1 MTVMNRGSEW
11 RKWDL
16 HIHTPG
22 TAKNDQYENSDDIWE
37 KYIDALEK
45 SDVTVFGI
53 TDYFSMDNY
62 YKVLQF
68 QAEGRLDG
76 KTLLPNVEMRI
87 TPVTKS
93 GTAINI
99 HAIFDPTLTKEE
111 IEREF
116 FSSLKMKS
124 GDETYCCTRPQLLS
138 FGRKLANDNSYPE
151 KAAIKKAIGEFVVPF
166 DDLHKILSKK
176 FFDNRVIVAL
186 SGKSQDG
193 LSGLLNTDSNTHTL
207 RKQIGRMADVILSS
221 NAKDIAY
228 FLGESKDSKETVIAT
243 YRSLKPCIIG
253 SDAHSLDKVGV
264 FPNDRITWIKA
275 DPTFEGLKQILFE
288 PKERVRISDTMPDFK
303 YDYNI
308 IDHVVLNTA
317 GVWNQTVP
325 FNQNLNTIIGG
336 RSTGKSTLLASVAAK
351 FQEIKNDE
359 NYDFIKGLSDNVHVF
374 WRDGQEADN
383 KEIEYFTQNEIANII
398 SRRDSDKLFLEILTS
413 LPEMREAYEKYKSDE
428 AAKFASI
435 QAKVSLFFEK
445 RRQYKEKYAYV
456 KTLGD
461 KEGIKREIEKLSK
474 ERDSIQ
480 RRLTDKKGLLEKY
493 QIVGKEIS
501 DLRTKETV
509 MRHDLEL
516 LNLLGTSEILT
527 VNPAVSCIGLTEEI
541 SRNIT
546 EEVQRTLA
554 QSNAR
559 IQEFIK
565 SLITK
570 RDNDFKAL
578 ARKIAEKQNDAD
590 YQEGKKIFDENKY
603 LSHVMEQIS
612 SLSKQMLLID
622 KESQMLEKLDKEVK
636 TIASE
641 LLNEHLSYLDMM
653 NYIASVLRIQHDNIT
668 LSAGYELR
676 KNLEE
681 KLNECISLRSASM
694 NALIVNVTFQYQKK
708 TKDCIKEC
716 LADLLN
722 KSLRGEITFKNGY
735 DVQSF
740 ISMILSNNWFSLFY
754 CVDYEGDRL
763 FDMSPGKRSFVVLK
777 LLLDFS
783 DKKCP
788 ILIDQPEDNLDN
800 RAIYNELVKYIR
812 EKKKERQIILVTHN
826 PNIVV
831 GADSEEV
838 IVANQNGK
846 NAPNDKGIKFQYIH
860 GSLEHSMH
868 RNSDES
874 LPILCRCG
882 IREHVCDILEG
893 GENAFRDRE
902 NKYGFFKI

>member
-1 MTVMNRGSEW
+1 MNRGSEW

-22 TAKNDQYENSDDIWE
+22 TAKNDHYGNSDEVWE
-37 KYIDALEK
+37 RYIDALEK

-53 TDYFSMDNY
+53 TDYFSISNY
-62 YKVLQF
+62 IKVKEYQK
-68 QAEGRLDG
+68 QDRLKG
-76 KTLLPNVEMRI
+76 KFLLPNVEMRI
-87 TPVTKS
+87 YPVTDKS
-93 GTAINI
+93 KLINI
-99 HAIFDPTLTKEE
+99 HAIFDPFLDVAD

-116 FSSLKMKS
+116 FRQLQF
-124 GDETYCCTRPQLLS
+124 TYNDASYSCIDNDLAKL
-138 FGRKLANDNSYPE
+138 GRIVENNPNLADDV
-151 KAAIKKAIGEFVVPF
+151 AIKKGIDAFAVSYEALKKVIDKAFFKGHVIIALSNGSKDGVTGILNQEGNMQPLRKEITRMS
-166 DDLHKILSKK
+166 DIILSG
-176 FFDNRVIVAL
+176 NP
-186 SGKSQDG
+186 G
-193 LSGLLNTDSNTHTL
+193 
-207 RKQIGRMADVILSS
+207 DVEYF
-221 NAKDIAY
+221 NGAKTSV
-228 FLGESKDSKETVIAT
+228 EEVVST
-243 YRSLKPCIIG
+243 YGSLKPCIIG

-288 PKERVRISDTMPDFK
+288 PKERVRISDAIPDFK

-317 GVWNQTVP
+317 GVWNQTIP
-325 FNQNLNTIIGG
+325 LNQNLNTIIGG
-336 RSTGKSTLLASVAAK
+336 RSTGKSTLLASMAAK
-351 FQEIKNDE
+351 FQKIKNDE

-374 WRDGQEADN
+374 WRDGLEADN

-398 SRRDSDKLFLEILTS
+398 SRRDSDKLFLEILIS
-413 LPEMREAYEKYKSDE
+413 LPNMREAYEKFKADE

-445 RRQYKEKYAYV
+445 RRQYNEKNAYV

-461 KEGIKREIEKLSK
+461 KEGIKREIEKFAK
-474 ERDSIQ
+474 ERDTIQ
-480 RRLTDKKGLLEKY
+480 RNLTDKKELLERF
-493 QIVGKEIS
+493 QIAAKELA
-501 DLRTKETV
+501 DLRTKEVV
-509 MRHDLEL
+509 MRQDLEI
-516 LNLLGTSEILT
+516 LNLLSSSNLLSI
-527 VNPAVSCIGLTEEI
+527 NPSVSWLGLTEDISQKVSEEI
-541 SRNIT
+541 QK
-546 EEVQRTLA
+546 VLA
-554 QSNAR
+554 QSNSHL
-559 IQEFIK
+559 QDFVK
-565 SLITK
+565 DLISK
-570 RDNDFKAL
+570 EDNAFKAL
-578 ARKIAEKQNDAD
+578 AREINEKQNASD
-590 YQEGKKIFDENKY
+590 YQEGKKIFDENKN

-612 SLSKQMLLID
+612 NLSKQILLIN
-622 KESQMLEKLDKEVK
+622 KESQILEELSKECK
-636 TIASE
+636 TIASD

-653 NYIASVLRIQHDNIT
+653 NSIASVLRIQHDNIT
-668 LSAGYELR
+668 LSAGYEL
-676 KNLEE
+676 KKDLEE

-694 NALIVNVTFQYQKK
+694 NALIVNVIFQYQKK
-708 TKDCIKEC
+708 TKDSIKEC
-716 LADLLN
+716 LKDLLN
-722 KSLRGEITFKNGY
+722 KALRGEITFKNGY

-740 ISMILSNNWFSLFY
+740 ISMILSGNWFSLQY
-754 CVDYEGDRL
+754 SVDYEGDNL
-763 FDMSPGKRSFVVLK
+763 SDMSPGKRSFVVLK

-800 RAIYNELVKYIR
+800 RAIYNELVKYVR

-846 NAPNDKGIKFQYIH
+846 NAPNDRGIKFQYVH
-860 GSLEHSMH
+860 GSLENTSA
-868 RNSDES
+868 RITDDNE
-874 LPILCRCG
+874 PILYRCG

>member
-1 MTVMNRGSEW
+1 
-11 RKWDL
+11 
-16 HIHTPG
+16 
-22 TAKNDQYENSDDIWE
+22 
-37 KYIDALEK
+37 
-45 SDVTVFGI
+45 
-53 TDYFSMDNY
+53 
-62 YKVLQF
+62 
-68 QAEGRLDG
+68 
-76 KTLLPNVEMRI
+76 
-87 TPVTKS
+87 
-93 GTAINI
+93 
-99 HAIFDPTLTKEE
+99 
-111 IEREF
+111 
-116 FSSLKMKS
+116 
-124 GDETYCCTRPQLLS
+124 
-138 FGRKLANDNSYPE
+138 
-151 KAAIKKAIGEFVVPF
+151 
-166 DDLHKILSKK
+166 
-176 FFDNRVIVAL
+176 
-186 SGKSQDG
+186 
-193 LSGLLNTDSNTHTL
+193 
-207 RKQIGRMADVILSS
+207 MADVILSS

-228 FLGESKDSKETVIAT
+228 FLGESKDSKEMVIAT

-303 YDYNI
+303 YDYSI

-317 GVWNQTVP
+317 GVWNQTIP

-359 NYDFIKGLSDNVHVF
+359 DYDFIKGLSDNVHVF

-435 QAKVSLFFEK
+435 QAKVSLYFEK
-445 RRQYKEKYAYV
+445 RRQYKEKNAYV

-461 KEGIKREIEKLSK
+461 LKGIKREIEKLSK

-480 RRLTDKKGLLEKY
+480 CRLTDKKELLEKY
-493 QIVGKEIS
+493 QVVGKELA
-501 DLRTKETV
+501 DLRTKETL
-509 MRHDLEL
+509 MRHDFEQ
-516 LNLLGTSEILT
+516 LNLLATSEFLAT
-527 VNPAVSCIGLTEEI
+527 NPAVSCVGFTEEI
-541 SRNIT
+541 SRNIS

-554 QSNAR
+554 QSNAH

-565 SLITK
+565 TLVAK
-570 RDNDFKAL
+570 VDNECKTL
-578 ARKIAEKQNDAD
+578 ARIIAEKQNAPD
-590 YQEGKKIFDENKY
+590 YQEGKKIFDENKN

-612 SLSKQMLLID
+612 NLSKQILLIN
-622 KESQMLEKLDKEVK
+622 KESQILEELSKECK
-636 TIASE
+636 TIASD

-653 NYIASVLRIQHDNIT
+653 NSIASVLRIQHDNIT
-668 LSAGYELR
+668 LSAGYEL
-676 KNLEE
+676 KKDLEE

-694 NALIVNVTFQYQKK
+694 NALIVYITFQYQKK
-708 TKDCIKEC
+708 TKDSIKEC
-716 LADLLN
+716 LKDLLN
-722 KSLRGEITFKNGY
+722 KALKGEITFKNGY

-740 ISMILSNNWFSLFY
+740 ISMILSSNWFTLQYS
-754 CVDYEGDRL
+754 VDYESDSL

-846 NAPNDKGIKFQYIH
+846 NAPNDKGLKFQYVY
-860 GSLEHSMH
+860 GSLEHSMQ

-874 LPILCRCG
+874 LPILYRCG

-902 NKYGFFKI
+902 YKYGFFKI

>member
-1 MTVMNRGSEW
+1 MNRGSEW

-22 TAKNDQYENSDDIWE
+22 TAKNDHYGNSDEVWE
-37 KYIDALEK
+37 RYIDALEK

-53 TDYFSMDNY
+53 TDYFSISNY
-62 YKVLQF
+62 IKVKEYQK
-68 QAEGRLDG
+68 QDRLKG
-76 KTLLPNVEMRI
+76 KFLLPNVELRI
-87 TPVTKS
+87 YPVTDKS
-93 GTAINI
+93 KLINI
-99 HAIFDPTLTKEE
+99 HAIFDPSLDVED

-116 FSSLKMKS
+116 FRQLQF
-124 GDETYCCTRPQLLS
+124 TYNSASYSCIDNDLAKL
-138 FGRKLANDNSYPE
+138 GRIVENNQNMSDDV
-151 KAAIKKAIGEFVVPF
+151 AIKKGIDAFAVSYEALKDVIDKDFFKGHIIIALSNGSKDGVTGILNQEGNMQPLRKEITRMS
-166 DDLHKILSKK
+166 DIILSGNPGDVEYFSGAKTSVEE
-176 FFDNRVIVAL
+176 VI
-186 SGKSQDG
+186 S
-193 LSGLLNTDSNTHTL
+193 
-207 RKQIGRMADVILSS
+207 
-221 NAKDIAY
+221 
-228 FLGESKDSKETVIAT
+228 T
-243 YRSLKPCIIG
+243 YGSLKPCIIG
-253 SDAHSLDKVGV
+253 SDAHSLDKVGI

-480 RRLTDKKGLLEKY
+480 RRLTDKKELLEKY

-516 LNLLGTSEILT
+516 LNLLGTSEFLT

-570 RDNDFKAL
+570 WDNDFKAL

-708 TKDCIKEC
+708 TKDSIKEC

-763 FDMSPGKRSFVVLK
+763 SDMSPGKRSFVVLK

-846 NAPNDKGIKFQYIH
+846 NAPNDKGIKFQYVH

>member
-1 MTVMNRGSEW
+1 MNRGSEW

-22 TAKNDQYENSDDIWE
+22 TAKNDHYGNSDEVWE
-37 KYIDALEK
+37 RYIDALEK

-53 TDYFSMDNY
+53 TDYFSISNY
-62 YKVLQF
+62 IKVKEYQK
-68 QAEGRLDG
+68 QDRLKG
-76 KTLLPNVEMRI
+76 KFLLPNVEMRI
-87 TPVTKS
+87 YPVTDKS
-93 GTAINI
+93 KLINI
-99 HAIFDPTLTKEE
+99 HAIFDPFLDVAD

-116 FSSLKMKS
+116 FRQLQF
-124 GDETYCCTRPQLLS
+124 TYNDASYSCIDNDLAKL
-138 FGRKLANDNSYPE
+138 GRIVENNPNLADDV
-151 KAAIKKAIGEFVVPF
+151 AIKKGIDAFAVSYEALKKVIDKAFFKGHVIIALSNGSKDGVTGILNQEGNMQPLRKEITRMS
-166 DDLHKILSKK
+166 DIILSGNPSDVEY
-176 FFDNRVIVAL
+176 F
-186 SGKSQDG
+186 SG
-193 LSGLLNTDSNTHTL
+193 
-207 RKQIGRMADVILSS
+207 
-221 NAKDIAY
+221 AKTSV
-228 FLGESKDSKETVIAT
+228 EEVVST
-243 YRSLKPCIIG
+243 YGSLKPCIIG

-288 PKERVRISDTMPDFK
+288 PKERVRISDAMPDFK

-317 GVWNQTVP
+317 GVWNQTIP
-325 FNQNLNTIIGG
+325 LNQNLNTIIGG
-336 RSTGKSTLLASVAAK
+336 RSTGKSTLLASMAAK
-351 FQEIKNDE
+351 FQKIKDDE

-374 WRDGQEADN
+374 WRDGLEADN

-413 LPEMREAYEKYKSDE
+413 LPNIREAYEKFKADE

-445 RRQYKEKYAYV
+445 RRQYNEKNAYV

-461 KEGIKREIEKLSK
+461 KEGIKREIEKFAK
-474 ERDSIQ
+474 ERDTIQ
-480 RRLTDKKGLLEKY
+480 RNLTDKKELLERF
-493 QIVGKEIS
+493 QIAAKELA
-501 DLRTKETV
+501 DLRTKEVV
-509 MRHDLEL
+509 MRQDLEI
-516 LNLLGTSEILT
+516 LNLLSSSNLLSI
-527 VNPAVSCIGLTEEI
+527 NPSVSWLGLTEDISQKVSEEI
-541 SRNIT
+541 QK
-546 EEVQRTLA
+546 VLA
-554 QSNAR
+554 QSNSHL
-559 IQEFIK
+559 QDFVK
-565 SLITK
+565 DLISK
-570 RDNDFKAL
+570 EDNAFKAL
-578 ARKIAEKQNDAD
+578 AREINEKQNASD
-590 YQEGKKIFDENKY
+590 YQEGKKIFDENKN

-612 SLSKQMLLID
+612 NLSKQILLIN
-622 KESQMLEKLDKEVK
+622 KESQILEELSKECK
-636 TIASE
+636 TIASD

-653 NYIASVLRIQHDNIT
+653 NSIASVLRIQHDNIT
-668 LSAGYELR
+668 LSAGYEL
-676 KNLEE
+676 KKDLEE

-694 NALIVNVTFQYQKK
+694 NALIVNVIFQYQKK
-708 TKDCIKEC
+708 TKDSIKEC
-716 LADLLN
+716 LKDLLN
-722 KSLRGEITFKNGY
+722 KALRGEITFKNGY

-740 ISMILSNNWFSLFY
+740 ISMILSGNWFSLQY
-754 CVDYEGDRL
+754 SVDYEGDNL
-763 FDMSPGKRSFVVLK
+763 SDMSPGKRSFVVLK

-800 RAIYNELVKYIR
+800 RAIYNELVKYVR

-846 NAPNDKGIKFQYIH
+846 NAPNDRGIKFQYVH
-860 GSLEHSMH
+860 GSLENTSA
-868 RNSDES
+868 RITDDNE
-874 LPILCRCG
+874 PILYRCG

>member
-1 MTVMNRGSEW
+1 MNRGSEW

-22 TAKNDQYENSDDIWE
+22 TAKNDHYGNSDEVWE
-37 KYIDALEK
+37 QYIDALEK

-53 TDYFSMDNY
+53 TDYFSISNY
-62 YKVLQF
+62 IKVKEYQK
-68 QAEGRLDG
+68 QDRLKG
-76 KTLLPNVEMRI
+76 KFLLPNVEMRI
-87 TPVTKS
+87 YPVTDKS
-93 GTAINI
+93 KLINI
-99 HAIFDPTLTKEE
+99 HAIFDPFLDVAD

-116 FSSLKMKS
+116 FRQLQF
-124 GDETYCCTRPQLLS
+124 TYNEASYSCIDNDLAKL
-138 FGRKLANDNSYPE
+138 GRIVENNSNLADDV
-151 KAAIKKAIGEFVVPF
+151 AIKKGIDAFAVSYETLKKVIDKAFFKGHVIIALSNGSKDGVTGILNQEGNMQPLRKEITRMS
-166 DDLHKILSKK
+166 DIILSGNPGDVEYFSGAKTSVEE
-176 FFDNRVIVAL
+176 VI
-186 SGKSQDG
+186 S
-193 LSGLLNTDSNTHTL
+193 
-207 RKQIGRMADVILSS
+207 
-221 NAKDIAY
+221 
-228 FLGESKDSKETVIAT
+228 T
-243 YRSLKPCIIG
+243 YGSLKPCIIG

-288 PKERVRISDTMPDFK
+288 PKERVRISDAMPDFK

-317 GVWNQTVP
+317 GVWNQTIP
-325 FNQNLNTIIGG
+325 LNQNLNTIIGG
-336 RSTGKSTLLASVAAK
+336 RSTGKSTLLASMAAK
-351 FQEIKNDE
+351 FQKIKNDE

-374 WRDGQEADN
+374 WRDGLEADN

-413 LPEMREAYEKYKSDE
+413 LPNMREAYEKFKADE

-445 RRQYKEKYAYV
+445 RRQYNEKNAYV

-461 KEGIKREIEKLSK
+461 KEGIKREIEKFAK
-474 ERDSIQ
+474 ERDTIQ
-480 RRLTDKKGLLEKY
+480 RNLTDKKELLERF
-493 QIVGKEIS
+493 QIAAKELA
-501 DLRTKETV
+501 DLRTKEVV
-509 MRHDLEL
+509 MRQDLEI
-516 LNLLGTSEILT
+516 LNLLSSSNLLSI
-527 VNPAVSCIGLTEEI
+527 NPSVSWLGLTEDISQKVSEEI
-541 SRNIT
+541 QK
-546 EEVQRTLA
+546 VLA
-554 QSNAR
+554 QSNSHL
-559 IQEFIK
+559 QDFVK
-565 SLITK
+565 DLISK
-570 RDNDFKAL
+570 EDNAFKAL
-578 ARKIAEKQNDAD
+578 AREINEKQNASD
-590 YQEGKKIFDENKY
+590 YQEGKKIFDENKN

-612 SLSKQMLLID
+612 NLSKQILLIN
-622 KESQMLEKLDKEVK
+622 KESQILEELSKECK
-636 TIASE
+636 TIASD

-653 NYIASVLRIQHDNIT
+653 NSIASVLRIQHDNIT
-668 LSAGYELR
+668 LSAGYEL
-676 KNLEE
+676 KKDLEE

-694 NALIVNVTFQYQKK
+694 NALIVNVIFQYQKK
-708 TKDCIKEC
+708 TKDSIKEC
-716 LADLLN
+716 LKDLLN
-722 KSLRGEITFKNGY
+722 KALRGEITFKNGY

-740 ISMILSNNWFSLFY
+740 ISMILSGNWFSLLY
-754 CVDYEGDRL
+754 SVDYEGDNL
-763 FDMSPGKRSFVVLK
+763 SDMSPGKRSFVVLK

-800 RAIYNELVKYIR
+800 RAIYNELVKYVR

-846 NAPNDKGIKFQYIH
+846 NAPNDRGIKFQYVH
-860 GSLEHSMH
+860 GSLENTSA
-868 RNSDES
+868 RITDDNE
-874 LPILCRCG
+874 PILYRCG

>member
-1 MTVMNRGSEW
+1 M
-11 RKWDL
+11 
-16 HIHTPG
+16 
-22 TAKNDQYENSDDIWE
+22 
-37 KYIDALEK
+37 EK

-53 TDYFSMDNY
+53 TDYFSISNY
-62 YKVLQF
+62 IKVKEYQK
-68 QAEGRLDG
+68 QDRLKG
-76 KTLLPNVEMRI
+76 KFLLPNVELRI
-87 TPVTKS
+87 YPVTDKS
-93 GTAINI
+93 KLINI
-99 HAIFDPTLTKEE
+99 HAIFDPSLDVED

-116 FSSLKMKS
+116 FRQLQF
-124 GDETYCCTRPQLLS
+124 TYNSASYSCIDNDLAKL
-138 FGRKLANDNSYPE
+138 GRIVENNQNMSDDV
-151 KAAIKKAIGEFVVPF
+151 AIKKGIDAFAVSYEALKDVIDKDFFKGHVIIALSNGSKDGVTGILNQEGNMQPLRKEITRMS
-166 DDLHKILSKK
+166 DIILSGNPGDVEYFSGAKTSVEE
-176 FFDNRVIVAL
+176 VI
-186 SGKSQDG
+186 S
-193 LSGLLNTDSNTHTL
+193 
-207 RKQIGRMADVILSS
+207 
-221 NAKDIAY
+221 
-228 FLGESKDSKETVIAT
+228 T
-243 YRSLKPCIIG
+243 YGSLKPCIIG
-253 SDAHSLDKVGV
+253 SDAHSLDKVGI

-480 RRLTDKKGLLEKY
+480 RRLTDKKELLEKY

-501 DLRTKETV
+501 DLCTKETV

-516 LNLLGTSEILT
+516 LNLLGTSEFLT

-570 RDNDFKAL
+570 WDNDFKAL

-708 TKDCIKEC
+708 TKDSIKEC

-763 FDMSPGKRSFVVLK
+763 SDMSPGKRSFVVLK

-846 NAPNDKGIKFQYIH
+846 NAPNDKGIKFQYVH

>member
-1 MTVMNRGSEW
+1 MNRGSEW

-22 TAKNDQYENSDDIWE
+22 TAKNDHYGNSDEVWE
-37 KYIDALEK
+37 RYIDALEK

-53 TDYFSMDNY
+53 TDYFSISNY
-62 YKVLQF
+62 IKVKEYQK
-68 QAEGRLDG
+68 QNRLKG
-76 KTLLPNVEMRI
+76 KFLLPNVEMRI
-87 TPVTKS
+87 YPVTDKS
-93 GTAINI
+93 KLINI
-99 HAIFDPTLTKEE
+99 HAIFDPFLDVAD

-116 FSSLKMKS
+116 FRQLQF
-124 GDETYCCTRPQLLS
+124 TYNDASYSCIDNDLAKL
-138 FGRKLANDNSYPE
+138 GRIVENNPNLADDV
-151 KAAIKKAIGEFVVPF
+151 AIKKGIDAFAVSYEALKKVIDKAFFKGHVIIALSNGSKDGVTGILNQEGNMQPLRKEITRMS
-166 DDLHKILSKK
+166 DIILSGNPGDVEY
-176 FFDNRVIVAL
+176 F
-186 SGKSQDG
+186 SG
-193 LSGLLNTDSNTHTL
+193 
-207 RKQIGRMADVILSS
+207 
-221 NAKDIAY
+221 AKTSV
-228 FLGESKDSKETVIAT
+228 EEVVST
-243 YRSLKPCIIG
+243 YGSLKPCILG

-288 PKERVRISDTMPDFK
+288 PKERVRISDVMPDFK

-317 GVWNQTVP
+317 GVWNQTILL
-325 FNQNLNTIIGG
+325 NQNLNTIIGG
-336 RSTGKSTLLASVAAK
+336 RSTGKSTLLASMAAK
-351 FQEIKNDE
+351 FQKIKNDE

-374 WRDGQEADN
+374 WRDGLEADN

-413 LPEMREAYEKYKSDE
+413 LPNMREAYEKFKADE

-445 RRQYKEKYAYV
+445 RRQYNEKNAYV

-461 KEGIKREIEKLSK
+461 KEGIKREIEKFAK
-474 ERDSIQ
+474 ERDTIQ
-480 RRLTDKKGLLEKY
+480 RNLTDKKELLERF
-493 QIVGKEIS
+493 QIAAKELA
-501 DLRTKETV
+501 DLRTKEVV
-509 MRHDLEL
+509 MRQDLEI
-516 LNLLGTSEILT
+516 LNLLSSSNLLSI
-527 VNPAVSCIGLTEEI
+527 NPSVSWLGLTEDISQKVSEEI
-541 SRNIT
+541 QK
-546 EEVQRTLA
+546 VLA
-554 QSNAR
+554 QSNSHL
-559 IQEFIK
+559 QDFVK
-565 SLITK
+565 DLISK
-570 RDNDFKAL
+570 EDNAFKAL
-578 ARKIAEKQNDAD
+578 AREINEKQNASD
-590 YQEGKKIFDENKY
+590 YQEGKKIFDENKN

-612 SLSKQMLLID
+612 NLSKQILLIN
-622 KESQMLEKLDKEVK
+622 KESQILEELSKECK
-636 TIASE
+636 TIASD

-653 NYIASVLRIQHDNIT
+653 NSIASVLRIQHDNIT
-668 LSAGYELR
+668 LSAGYEL
-676 KNLEE
+676 KKDLEE

-694 NALIVNVTFQYQKK
+694 NALIVNVIFQYQKK
-708 TKDCIKEC
+708 TKDSIKEC
-716 LADLLN
+716 LKDLLN
-722 KSLRGEITFKNGY
+722 KALRGEITFKNGY

-740 ISMILSNNWFSLFY
+740 ISMILSGNWFSLLY
-754 CVDYEGDRL
+754 SVDYEGDNL
-763 FDMSPGKRSFVVLK
+763 SDMSPGKRSFVVLK
-777 LLLDFS
+777 LLLAFS

-800 RAIYNELVKYIR
+800 RAIYNELVKYVR

-846 NAPNDKGIKFQYIH
+846 NAPNDRGIKFQYVH
-860 GSLEHSMH
+860 GSLENTSA
-868 RNSDES
+868 RITDDNE
-874 LPILCRCG
+874 PILYRCG

>member
-1 MTVMNRGSEW
+1 MNRGSEW

-22 TAKNDQYENSDDIWE
+22 TAKNDHYGNSDEVWE
-37 KYIDALEK
+37 RYIDALEK

-53 TDYFSMDNY
+53 TDYFSISNY
-62 YKVLQF
+62 IKVKEYQK
-68 QAEGRLDG
+68 QDRLKG
-76 KTLLPNVEMRI
+76 KFLLANVEMRI
-87 TPVTKS
+87 YPVTDKS
-93 GTAINI
+93 KLINI
-99 HAIFDPTLTKEE
+99 HAIFDPFLDVAD

-116 FSSLKMKS
+116 FRQLQF
-124 GDETYCCTRPQLLS
+124 TYNDASYSCIDNDLAKL
-138 FGRKLANDNSYPE
+138 GRIVENNPNLADDV
-151 KAAIKKAIGEFVVPF
+151 AIKKGIDAFAVSYEALKKVIDKAFFKGHVIIALSNGSKDGVTGILNQEGNMQPLRKEITRMS
-166 DDLHKILSKK
+166 DIILSGNPGDVEY
-176 FFDNRVIVAL
+176 F
-186 SGKSQDG
+186 SG
-193 LSGLLNTDSNTHTL
+193 
-207 RKQIGRMADVILSS
+207 
-221 NAKDIAY
+221 AKTSV
-228 FLGESKDSKETVIAT
+228 EEVVST
-243 YRSLKPCIIG
+243 YGSLKPCIIG

-288 PKERVRISDTMPDFK
+288 PKERVRISDAIPDFK

-317 GVWNQTVP
+317 GVWNQTIP
-325 FNQNLNTIIGG
+325 LNQNLNTIIGG
-336 RSTGKSTLLASVAAK
+336 RSTGKSTLLASMAAK
-351 FQEIKNDE
+351 FQKIKNDE

-374 WRDGQEADN
+374 WRDGLEADN

-398 SRRDSDKLFLEILTS
+398 SRRDSDKLFLEILIS
-413 LPEMREAYEKYKSDE
+413 LPNMREAYEKFKADE

-445 RRQYKEKYAYV
+445 RRQYNEKNAYV

-461 KEGIKREIEKLSK
+461 KEGIKREIEKFAK
-474 ERDSIQ
+474 ERDTIQ
-480 RRLTDKKGLLEKY
+480 RNLTDKKELLERF
-493 QIVGKEIS
+493 QIAAKELA
-501 DLRTKETV
+501 DLRTKEVV
-509 MRHDLEL
+509 MRQDLEI
-516 LNLLGTSEILT
+516 LNLLSSSNLLSI
-527 VNPAVSCIGLTEEI
+527 NPSVSWLGLTEDISQKVSEEI
-541 SRNIT
+541 QK
-546 EEVQRTLA
+546 VLA
-554 QSNAR
+554 QSNSHL
-559 IQEFIK
+559 QDFVK
-565 SLITK
+565 DLISK
-570 RDNDFKAL
+570 EDNAFKAL
-578 ARKIAEKQNDAD
+578 AREINEKQNASD
-590 YQEGKKIFDENKY
+590 YQEGKKIFDENKN

-612 SLSKQMLLID
+612 NLSKQILLIN
-622 KESQMLEKLDKEVK
+622 KESQILEELSKECK
-636 TIASE
+636 TIASD

-653 NYIASVLRIQHDNIT
+653 NSIASVLRIQHDNIT
-668 LSAGYELR
+668 LSAGYEL
-676 KNLEE
+676 KKDLEE

-694 NALIVNVTFQYQKK
+694 NALIVNVIFQYQKK
-708 TKDCIKEC
+708 TKDSIKEC
-716 LADLLN
+716 LKDLLN
-722 KSLRGEITFKNGY
+722 KALRGEITFKNGY

-740 ISMILSNNWFSLFY
+740 ISMILSGNWFSLQY
-754 CVDYEGDRL
+754 CVDYEGDNL
-763 FDMSPGKRSFVVLK
+763 SDMSPGKRSFVVLK

-800 RAIYNELVKYIR
+800 RAIYNELVKYVR

-846 NAPNDKGIKFQYIH
+846 NAPNDRGIKFQYVH
-860 GSLEHSMH
+860 GSLENTSA
-868 RNSDES
+868 RITDDNE
-874 LPILCRCG
+874 PILYRCG

>member
-1 MTVMNRGSEW
+1 MNRGSEW

-22 TAKNDQYENSDDIWE
+22 TAKNDHYGNSDEVWE
-37 KYIDALEK
+37 RYIDALEK

-53 TDYFSMDNY
+53 TDYFSISNY
-62 YKVLQF
+62 IKVKEYQK
-68 QAEGRLDG
+68 QDRLKG
-76 KTLLPNVEMRI
+76 KFLLPNVEMRI
-87 TPVTKS
+87 YPVTDKS
-93 GTAINI
+93 KLINI
-99 HAIFDPTLTKEE
+99 HAIFDPFLDVAD

-116 FSSLKMKS
+116 FRQLQF
-124 GDETYCCTRPQLLS
+124 TYNDASYSCIDNDLAKL
-138 FGRKLANDNSYPE
+138 GRIVENNPNLADDV
-151 KAAIKKAIGEFVVPF
+151 AIKKGIDAFAVSYEALKKVIDKAFFKGHVIIALSNGSKDGVTGILNQKGNMQPLRKEITRMS
-166 DDLHKILSKK
+166 DIILSGNPGDVEY
-176 FFDNRVIVAL
+176 F
-186 SGKSQDG
+186 SG
-193 LSGLLNTDSNTHTL
+193 
-207 RKQIGRMADVILSS
+207 
-221 NAKDIAY
+221 AKTSV
-228 FLGESKDSKETVIAT
+228 EEVVST
-243 YRSLKPCIIG
+243 YGSLKPCIIG

-288 PKERVRISDTMPDFK
+288 PKERVRISDAIPDFK

-317 GVWNQTVP
+317 GVWNQTIP
-325 FNQNLNTIIGG
+325 LNQNLNTIIGG
-336 RSTGKSTLLASVAAK
+336 RSTGKSTLLASMAAK
-351 FQEIKNDE
+351 FQKIKNDE

-374 WRDGQEADN
+374 WRDGLEADN

-398 SRRDSDKLFLEILTS
+398 SRRDSDKLFLEILIS
-413 LPEMREAYEKYKSDE
+413 LPNMREAYEKFKADE

-445 RRQYKEKYAYV
+445 RRQYNEKNAYV

-461 KEGIKREIEKLSK
+461 KEGIKREIEKFAK
-474 ERDSIQ
+474 ERDTIQ
-480 RRLTDKKGLLEKY
+480 RNLTDKKELLERF
-493 QIVGKEIS
+493 QIAAKELA
-501 DLRTKETV
+501 DLRTKEVV
-509 MRHDLEL
+509 MRQDLEI
-516 LNLLGTSEILT
+516 LNLLSSSNLLSI
-527 VNPAVSCIGLTEEI
+527 NPSVSWLGLTEDISQKVSEEI
-541 SRNIT
+541 QK
-546 EEVQRTLA
+546 VLA
-554 QSNAR
+554 QSNSHL
-559 IQEFIK
+559 QDFVK
-565 SLITK
+565 DLISK
-570 RDNDFKAL
+570 EDNAFKAL
-578 ARKIAEKQNDAD
+578 AREINEKQNASD
-590 YQEGKKIFDENKY
+590 YQEGKKIFDENKN

-612 SLSKQMLLID
+612 NLSKQILLIN
-622 KESQMLEKLDKEVK
+622 KESQILEELSKECK
-636 TIASE
+636 TIASD

-653 NYIASVLRIQHDNIT
+653 NSIASVLRIQHDNIT
-668 LSAGYELR
+668 LSAGYEL
-676 KNLEE
+676 KKDLEE

-694 NALIVNVTFQYQKK
+694 NALIVNVIFQYQKK
-708 TKDCIKEC
+708 TKDSIKEC
-716 LADLLN
+716 LKDLLN
-722 KSLRGEITFKNGY
+722 KALRGEITFKNGY

-740 ISMILSNNWFSLFY
+740 ISMILSGNWFSLQY
-754 CVDYEGDRL
+754 SVDYEGDNL
-763 FDMSPGKRSFVVLK
+763 SDMSPGKRSFVVLK

-800 RAIYNELVKYIR
+800 RAIYNELVKYVR

-846 NAPNDKGIKFQYIH
+846 NAPNDRGIKFQYVH
-860 GSLEHSMH
+860 GSLENTSA
-868 RNSDES
+868 RITDDNE
-874 LPILCRCG
+874 PILYRCG

>member
-1 MTVMNRGSEW
+1 MNRGSEW

-22 TAKNDQYENSDDIWE
+22 TAKNDHYGNSDEVWE
-37 KYIDALEK
+37 RYIDALEK

-53 TDYFSMDNY
+53 TDYFSISNY
-62 YKVLQF
+62 IKVKEYQK
-68 QAEGRLDG
+68 QDRL
-76 KTLLPNVEMRI
+76 KEKFLLPNVEMRI
-87 TPVTKS
+87 YPVTDKS
-93 GTAINI
+93 KLINI
-99 HAIFDPTLTKEE
+99 HAIFDPFLDVAD

-116 FSSLKMKS
+116 FRQLQF
-124 GDETYCCTRPQLLS
+124 TYNDASYSCIDNDLAKL
-138 FGRKLANDNSYPE
+138 GRIVENNPNLADDV
-151 KAAIKKAIGEFVVPF
+151 AIKKGIDAFAVSYEALKKVIDKAFFKGHVIIALSNGSKDGVTGILNQEGNMQPLRKEITRMS
-166 DDLHKILSKK
+166 DIILSGNPGDVEY
-176 FFDNRVIVAL
+176 F
-186 SGKSQDG
+186 SG
-193 LSGLLNTDSNTHTL
+193 
-207 RKQIGRMADVILSS
+207 
-221 NAKDIAY
+221 AKTSV
-228 FLGESKDSKETVIAT
+228 EEVVST
-243 YRSLKPCIIG
+243 YGSLKPCIIG

-288 PKERVRISDTMPDFK
+288 PKERVRISDAIPDFK

-317 GVWNQTVP
+317 GVWNQTIP
-325 FNQNLNTIIGG
+325 LNQNLNTIIGG
-336 RSTGKSTLLASVAAK
+336 RSTGKSTLLASMAAK
-351 FQEIKNDE
+351 FQKIKNDE

-374 WRDGQEADN
+374 WRDGLEADN

-398 SRRDSDKLFLEILTS
+398 SRRDSDKLFLEILIS
-413 LPEMREAYEKYKSDE
+413 LPNMREAYEKFKADE

-445 RRQYKEKYAYV
+445 RRQYNEKNAYV

-461 KEGIKREIEKLSK
+461 KEGIKREIEKFAK
-474 ERDSIQ
+474 ERDTIQ
-480 RRLTDKKGLLEKY
+480 RNLTDKKELLERF
-493 QIVGKEIS
+493 QIAAKELA
-501 DLRTKETV
+501 DLRTKEVV
-509 MRHDLEL
+509 MRQDLEI
-516 LNLLGTSEILT
+516 LNLLSSSNLLSI
-527 VNPAVSCIGLTEEI
+527 NPSVSWLGLTEDISQKVSEEI
-541 SRNIT
+541 QK
-546 EEVQRTLA
+546 VLA
-554 QSNAR
+554 QSNSHL
-559 IQEFIK
+559 QDFVK
-565 SLITK
+565 DLISK
-570 RDNDFKAL
+570 EDNAFKAL
-578 ARKIAEKQNDAD
+578 AREINEKQNASD
-590 YQEGKKIFDENKY
+590 YQEGKKIFAENKN

-612 SLSKQMLLID
+612 NLSKQILLIN
-622 KESQMLEKLDKEVK
+622 KESQILEELSKECK
-636 TIASE
+636 TIASD

-653 NYIASVLRIQHDNIT
+653 NSIASVLRIQHDNIT
-668 LSAGYELR
+668 LSAGYEL
-676 KNLEE
+676 KKDLEE

-694 NALIVNVTFQYQKK
+694 NALIVNVIFQYQKK
-708 TKDCIKEC
+708 TKDSIKEC
-716 LADLLN
+716 LKDLLN
-722 KSLRGEITFKNGY
+722 KALRGEITFKNGY

-740 ISMILSNNWFSLFY
+740 ISMILSGNWFSLQY
-754 CVDYEGDRL
+754 SVDYEGDNL
-763 FDMSPGKRSFVVLK
+763 SDMSPEKRSFVVLK

-800 RAIYNELVKYIR
+800 RAIYNELVKYVR

-846 NAPNDKGIKFQYIH
+846 NAPNDRGIKFQYVH
-860 GSLEHSMH
+860 GSLENTSA
-868 RNSDES
+868 RITDDNE
-874 LPILCRCG
+874 PILYRCG

>member
-1 MTVMNRGSEW
+1 MNRGSEW

-22 TAKNDQYENSDDIWE
+22 TAKNDHYGNSDEVWE
-37 KYIDALEK
+37 RYIDALEK

-53 TDYFSMDNY
+53 TDYFSTSNY
-62 YKVLQF
+62 IKVKEYQK
-68 QAEGRLDG
+68 QDRLKG
-76 KTLLPNVEMRI
+76 KFLLPNVEMRI
-87 TPVTKS
+87 YPVTDKS
-93 GTAINI
+93 KLINI
-99 HAIFDPTLTKEE
+99 HAIFDPFLDVAD

-116 FSSLKMKS
+116 FRQLQF
-124 GDETYCCTRPQLLS
+124 TYNDASYSCIDNDLAKL
-138 FGRKLANDNSYPE
+138 GRIVENNPNLADDV
-151 KAAIKKAIGEFVVPF
+151 AIKKGIDAFAVSYEALKKVIDKAFFKGHVIIALSNGSKDGVTGILNQEGNMQPLRKEITRMS
-166 DDLHKILSKK
+166 DIILSGNPGDVEY
-176 FFDNRVIVAL
+176 F
-186 SGKSQDG
+186 SG
-193 LSGLLNTDSNTHTL
+193 
-207 RKQIGRMADVILSS
+207 
-221 NAKDIAY
+221 AKTSV
-228 FLGESKDSKETVIAT
+228 EEVVST
-243 YRSLKPCIIG
+243 YGSLKPCIIG

-317 GVWNQTVP
+317 GVWNQTIP
-325 FNQNLNTIIGG
+325 LNQNLNTIIGG
-336 RSTGKSTLLASVAAK
+336 RSTGKSTLLASMAAK
-351 FQEIKNDE
+351 FQKIKNDE

-374 WRDGQEADN
+374 WRDGLEADN

-413 LPEMREAYEKYKSDE
+413 LPNMREAYEKFKADE

-445 RRQYKEKYAYV
+445 RRQYNEKNAYV

-461 KEGIKREIEKLSK
+461 KEGIKREIEKFAK
-474 ERDSIQ
+474 ERDTIQ
-480 RRLTDKKGLLEKY
+480 RNLTDKKELLERF
-493 QIVGKEIS
+493 QIAAKELA
-501 DLRTKETV
+501 DLRTKEVV
-509 MRHDLEL
+509 MRQDLEI
-516 LNLLGTSEILT
+516 LNLLSSSNLLSI
-527 VNPAVSCIGLTEEI
+527 NPSVSWLGLTEDISQKVSEEI
-541 SRNIT
+541 QK
-546 EEVQRTLA
+546 VLA
-554 QSNAR
+554 QSNSHL
-559 IQEFIK
+559 QDFVK
-565 SLITK
+565 DLISK
-570 RDNDFKAL
+570 EDNAFKAL
-578 ARKIAEKQNDAD
+578 AREINEKQNASD
-590 YQEGKKIFDENKY
+590 YQEGKKIFDENKN

-612 SLSKQMLLID
+612 NLSKQILLIN
-622 KESQMLEKLDKEVK
+622 KESQILEELSKECK
-636 TIASE
+636 TIASD

-653 NYIASVLRIQHDNIT
+653 NSIASVLRIQHDNIT
-668 LSAGYELR
+668 LSAGYEL
-676 KNLEE
+676 KKDLEE

-694 NALIVNVTFQYQKK
+694 NALIVNVIFQYQKK
-708 TKDCIKEC
+708 TKDSIKEC
-716 LADLLN
+716 LKDLLN
-722 KSLRGEITFKNGY
+722 KALRGEITFKNGY

-740 ISMILSNNWFSLFY
+740 ISMILSGNWFSLLY
-754 CVDYEGDRL
+754 SVDYEGDNL
-763 FDMSPGKRSFVVLK
+763 SDMSPGKRSFVVLK

-800 RAIYNELVKYIR
+800 RAIYNELVKYVR

-846 NAPNDKGIKFQYIH
+846 NAPNDRGIKFQYVH
-860 GSLEHSMH
+860 GSLENTSA
-868 RNSDES
+868 RITDDNE
-874 LPILCRCG
+874 PILYRCG

>member
-1 MTVMNRGSEW
+1 MNRGSEW

-22 TAKNDQYENSDDIWE
+22 TAKNDHYGNSDEVWE
-37 KYIDALEK
+37 RYIDALEK

-53 TDYFSMDNY
+53 TDYFSISNY
-62 YKVLQF
+62 RKVKEYQK
-68 QAEGRLDG
+68 QDRLKG
-76 KTLLPNVEMRI
+76 KFLLANVEMRI
-87 TPVTKS
+87 YPVTDKS
-93 GTAINI
+93 KLINI
-99 HAIFDPTLTKEE
+99 HAIFDPFLDVAD

-116 FSSLKMKS
+116 FRQLQF
-124 GDETYCCTRPQLLS
+124 TYNDASYSCIDNDLAKL
-138 FGRKLANDNSYPE
+138 GRIVENNPNLADDV
-151 KAAIKKAIGEFVVPF
+151 AIKKGIDAFAVSYEALKKVIDKAFFKGHVIIALSNGSKDGVTGILNQEGNMQPLRKEITRMS
-166 DDLHKILSKK
+166 DIILSGNPGDVEY
-176 FFDNRVIVAL
+176 F
-186 SGKSQDG
+186 SG
-193 LSGLLNTDSNTHTL
+193 
-207 RKQIGRMADVILSS
+207 
-221 NAKDIAY
+221 AKTSV
-228 FLGESKDSKETVIAT
+228 EEVVST
-243 YRSLKPCIIG
+243 YGSLKPCIIG

-288 PKERVRISDTMPDFK
+288 PKERVRISDAIPDFK

-317 GVWNQTVP
+317 GVWNQTIP
-325 FNQNLNTIIGG
+325 LNQNLNTIIGG
-336 RSTGKSTLLASVAAK
+336 RSTGKSTLLASMAAK
-351 FQEIKNDE
+351 FQKIKNDE

-374 WRDGQEADN
+374 WRDGLEADN

-398 SRRDSDKLFLEILTS
+398 SRRDSDKLFLEILIS
-413 LPEMREAYEKYKSDE
+413 LPNMREAYEKFKADE

-445 RRQYKEKYAYV
+445 RRQYNEKNAYV

-461 KEGIKREIEKLSK
+461 KEGIKREIEKFAK
-474 ERDSIQ
+474 ERDTIQ
-480 RRLTDKKGLLEKY
+480 RNLTDKKELLERF
-493 QIVGKEIS
+493 QIAAKELA
-501 DLRTKETV
+501 DLRTKEVV
-509 MRHDLEL
+509 MRQDLEI
-516 LNLLGTSEILT
+516 LNLLSSSNLLSI
-527 VNPAVSCIGLTEEI
+527 NPSVSWLGLTEDISQKVSEEI
-541 SRNIT
+541 QK
-546 EEVQRTLA
+546 VLA
-554 QSNAR
+554 QSNSHL
-559 IQEFIK
+559 QDFVK
-565 SLITK
+565 DLISK
-570 RDNDFKAL
+570 EDNAFKAL
-578 ARKIAEKQNDAD
+578 AREINEKQNASD
-590 YQEGKKIFDENKY
+590 YQEGKKIFDENKN

-612 SLSKQMLLID
+612 NLSKQILLIN
-622 KESQMLEKLDKEVK
+622 KESQILEELSKECK
-636 TIASE
+636 TIASD

-653 NYIASVLRIQHDNIT
+653 NSIASVLRIQHDNIT
-668 LSAGYELR
+668 LSAGYEL
-676 KNLEE
+676 KKDLEE

-694 NALIVNVTFQYQKK
+694 NALIVNVIFQYQKK
-708 TKDCIKEC
+708 TKDSIKEC
-716 LADLLN
+716 LKDLLN
-722 KSLRGEITFKNGY
+722 KALRGEITFKNGY

-740 ISMILSNNWFSLFY
+740 ISMILSGNWFSLQY
-754 CVDYEGDRL
+754 SVDYEGDNL
-763 FDMSPGKRSFVVLK
+763 SDMSPGKRSFVVLK

-800 RAIYNELVKYIR
+800 RAIYNELVKYVR

-846 NAPNDKGIKFQYIH
+846 NAPNDRGIKFQYVH
-860 GSLEHSMH
+860 GSLENTSA
-868 RNSDES
+868 RITDDNE
-874 LPILCRCG
+874 PILYRCG

>member
-1 MTVMNRGSEW
+1 MNRGSEW

-22 TAKNDQYENSDDIWE
+22 TAKNDHYGNSDEVWE
-37 KYIDALEK
+37 RYIDALEK

-53 TDYFSMDNY
+53 TDYFSISNY
-62 YKVLQF
+62 IKVKDYQK
-68 QAEGRLDG
+68 QDRLKG
-76 KTLLPNVEMRI
+76 KFLLPNVEMRI
-87 TPVTKS
+87 YPVTDKS
-93 GTAINI
+93 KLINI
-99 HAIFDPTLTKEE
+99 HAIFDPFLDVAD

-116 FSSLKMKS
+116 FRQLQF
-124 GDETYCCTRPQLLS
+124 TYNDASYSCIDNDLAKL
-138 FGRKLANDNSYPE
+138 GRIVENNPNLADDV
-151 KAAIKKAIGEFVVPF
+151 AIKKGIDAFAVSYEALKKVIDKAFFKGHVIIALSNGSKDGVTGILNQEGNMQPLRKEITRMS
-166 DDLHKILSKK
+166 DIILSGNPGDVEY
-176 FFDNRVIVAL
+176 F
-186 SGKSQDG
+186 SG
-193 LSGLLNTDSNTHTL
+193 
-207 RKQIGRMADVILSS
+207 
-221 NAKDIAY
+221 AKTSV
-228 FLGESKDSKETVIAT
+228 EEVVST
-243 YRSLKPCIIG
+243 YGSLKPCIIG

-288 PKERVRISDTMPDFK
+288 PKERVRISDAMPDFK

-317 GVWNQTVP
+317 GVWNQTIP
-325 FNQNLNTIIGG
+325 LNQNLNTIIGG
-336 RSTGKSTLLASVAAK
+336 RSTGKSTLLASMAAK
-351 FQEIKNDE
+351 FQKIKNDE

-374 WRDGQEADN
+374 WRDGLEADN

-413 LPEMREAYEKYKSDE
+413 LPNMREAYEKFKADE

-445 RRQYKEKYAYV
+445 RRQYNEKNAYV

-461 KEGIKREIEKLSK
+461 KEGIKREIEKFAK
-474 ERDSIQ
+474 ERDTIQ
-480 RRLTDKKGLLEKY
+480 RNLTDKKELLERF
-493 QIVGKEIS
+493 QIAAKELA
-501 DLRTKETV
+501 DLRTKEVV
-509 MRHDLEL
+509 MRQDLEI
-516 LNLLGTSEILT
+516 LNLLSSSNLLSI
-527 VNPAVSCIGLTEEI
+527 NPSVSWLGLTEDISQKVSEEI
-541 SRNIT
+541 QK
-546 EEVQRTLA
+546 VLA
-554 QSNAR
+554 QSNSHL
-559 IQEFIK
+559 QDFVK
-565 SLITK
+565 DLISK
-570 RDNDFKAL
+570 EDNAFKAL
-578 ARKIAEKQNDAD
+578 AREINEKQNASD
-590 YQEGKKIFDENKY
+590 YQEGKKIFDENKN

-612 SLSKQMLLID
+612 NLSKQILLIN
-622 KESQMLEKLDKEVK
+622 KESQILEELSKECK
-636 TIASE
+636 TIASD

-653 NYIASVLRIQHDNIT
+653 NSIASVLRIQHDNIT
-668 LSAGYELR
+668 LSAGYEL
-676 KNLEE
+676 KKDLEE

-694 NALIVNVTFQYQKK
+694 NALIVNVIFQYQKK
-708 TKDCIKEC
+708 TKDSIKEC
-716 LADLLN
+716 LKDLLN
-722 KSLRGEITFKNGY
+722 KALRGEITFKNGY

-740 ISMILSNNWFSLFY
+740 ISMILSGNWFSLQY
-754 CVDYEGDRL
+754 SVDYEGDNL
-763 FDMSPGKRSFVVLK
+763 SDMSPGKRSFVVLK

-800 RAIYNELVKYIR
+800 RAIYNELVKYVR

-846 NAPNDKGIKFQYIH
+846 NAPNDRGIKFQYVH
-860 GSLEHSMH
+860 GSLENTSA
-868 RNSDES
+868 RITDDNE
-874 LPILCRCG
+874 PILYRCG

>member
-1 MTVMNRGSEW
+1 MNRGSEW

-22 TAKNDQYENSDDIWE
+22 TAKNDHYGNSDEVWE
-37 KYIDALEK
+37 RYIDALEK

-53 TDYFSMDNY
+53 TDYFSISNY
-62 YKVLQF
+62 IKVKEYQK
-68 QAEGRLDG
+68 QDRLKG
-76 KTLLPNVEMRI
+76 KFLLANVEMRI
-87 TPVTKS
+87 YPVTDKS
-93 GTAINI
+93 KLINI
-99 HAIFDPTLTKEE
+99 HAIFDPFLDVAD

-116 FSSLKMKS
+116 FRQLQF
-124 GDETYCCTRPQLLS
+124 TYNDASYSCVDNDLAKL
-138 FGRKLANDNSYPE
+138 GRIVENNPNLADDV
-151 KAAIKKAIGEFVVPF
+151 AIKKGIDAFAVSYEALKKVIDKAFFKGHVIIALSNGSKDGVTGILNQEGNMQPLRKEITRMS
-166 DDLHKILSKK
+166 DIILSGNPGDVEY
-176 FFDNRVIVAL
+176 F
-186 SGKSQDG
+186 SG
-193 LSGLLNTDSNTHTL
+193 
-207 RKQIGRMADVILSS
+207 
-221 NAKDIAY
+221 AKTSV
-228 FLGESKDSKETVIAT
+228 EEVVST
-243 YRSLKPCIIG
+243 YGSLKPCIIG

-288 PKERVRISDTMPDFK
+288 PKERVRISDAIPDFK

-317 GVWNQTVP
+317 GVWNQTIP
-325 FNQNLNTIIGG
+325 LNQNLNTIIGG
-336 RSTGKSTLLASVAAK
+336 RSTGKSTLLASMAAK
-351 FQEIKNDE
+351 FQKIKNDE

-374 WRDGQEADN
+374 WRDGLEADN

-398 SRRDSDKLFLEILTS
+398 SRRDSDKLFLEILIS
-413 LPEMREAYEKYKSDE
+413 LPNMREAYEKFKADE

-445 RRQYKEKYAYV
+445 RRQYNEKNAYV

-461 KEGIKREIEKLSK
+461 KEGIKREIEKFAK
-474 ERDSIQ
+474 ERDTIQ
-480 RRLTDKKGLLEKY
+480 RNLTDKKELLERF
-493 QIVGKEIS
+493 QIAAKELA
-501 DLRTKETV
+501 DLRTKEVV
-509 MRHDLEL
+509 MRQDLEI
-516 LNLLGTSEILT
+516 LNLLSSSNLLSI
-527 VNPAVSCIGLTEEI
+527 NPSVSWLGLTEDISQKVSEEI
-541 SRNIT
+541 QK
-546 EEVQRTLA
+546 VLA
-554 QSNAR
+554 QSNSHL
-559 IQEFIK
+559 QDFVK
-565 SLITK
+565 DLISK
-570 RDNDFKAL
+570 EDNAFKAL
-578 ARKIAEKQNDAD
+578 AREINEKQNASD
-590 YQEGKKIFDENKY
+590 YQEGKKIFDENKN

-612 SLSKQMLLID
+612 NLSKQILLIN
-622 KESQMLEKLDKEVK
+622 KESQILEELSKECK
-636 TIASE
+636 TIASD

-653 NYIASVLRIQHDNIT
+653 NSIASVLRIQHDNIT
-668 LSAGYELR
+668 LSAGYEL
-676 KNLEE
+676 KKDLEE

-694 NALIVNVTFQYQKK
+694 NALIVNVIFQYQKK
-708 TKDCIKEC
+708 TKDSIKEC
-716 LADLLN
+716 LKDLLN
-722 KSLRGEITFKNGY
+722 KALRGEITFKNGY

-740 ISMILSNNWFSLFY
+740 ISMILSGNWFSLQY
-754 CVDYEGDRL
+754 SVDYEGDNL
-763 FDMSPGKRSFVVLK
+763 SDMSPGKRSFVVLK

-800 RAIYNELVKYIR
+800 RAIYNELVKYVR

-846 NAPNDKGIKFQYIH
+846 NAPNDRGIKFQYVH
-860 GSLEHSMH
+860 GSLENTSA
-868 RNSDES
+868 RITDDNE
-874 LPILCRCG
+874 PILYRCG

>member
-1 MTVMNRGSEW
+1 MNRGSEW

-22 TAKNDQYENSDDIWE
+22 TAKNDHYGNSDEVWE
-37 KYIDALEK
+37 QYIDALEK

-53 TDYFSMDNY
+53 TDYFSISNY
-62 YKVLQF
+62 IKVKEYQK
-68 QAEGRLDG
+68 QDRLKG
-76 KTLLPNVEMRI
+76 KFLLPNVEMRI
-87 TPVTKS
+87 YPVTDKS
-93 GTAINI
+93 KLINI
-99 HAIFDPTLTKEE
+99 HAIFDPFLDVAD

-116 FSSLKMKS
+116 FRQLQF
-124 GDETYCCTRPQLLS
+124 TYNEASYSCIDNDLAKL
-138 FGRKLANDNSYPE
+138 GRIVENNSNLADDV
-151 KAAIKKAIGEFVVPF
+151 AIKKGIDAFAVSYETLKKVIDKAFFKGHVIIALSNGSKDGVTGILNQEGNMQPLRKEITRMS
-166 DDLHKILSKK
+166 DIILSGNPGDVEYFSGAKTSVEE
-176 FFDNRVIVAL
+176 VI
-186 SGKSQDG
+186 S
-193 LSGLLNTDSNTHTL
+193 
-207 RKQIGRMADVILSS
+207 
-221 NAKDIAY
+221 
-228 FLGESKDSKETVIAT
+228 T
-243 YRSLKPCIIG
+243 YGSLKPCIIG

-288 PKERVRISDTMPDFK
+288 PKERVRISDAMPDFK

-317 GVWNQTVP
+317 GVWNQTIP
-325 FNQNLNTIIGG
+325 LNQNLNTIIGG
-336 RSTGKSTLLASVAAK
+336 RSTGKSTLLASMAAK
-351 FQEIKNDE
+351 FQKIKNDE

-374 WRDGQEADN
+374 WRDGLEADN

-413 LPEMREAYEKYKSDE
+413 LPNMREAYEKFKADE

-445 RRQYKEKYAYV
+445 RRQYNEKNAYV

-461 KEGIKREIEKLSK
+461 KEGIKREIEKFAK
-474 ERDSIQ
+474 ERDTIQ
-480 RRLTDKKGLLEKY
+480 RNLTDKKELLERF
-493 QIVGKEIS
+493 QIAAKELA
-501 DLRTKETV
+501 DLRTKEVV
-509 MRHDLEL
+509 MRQDLEI
-516 LNLLGTSEILT
+516 LNLLSSSNLLSI
-527 VNPAVSCIGLTEEI
+527 NPSVSWLGLTEDISQKVSEEI
-541 SRNIT
+541 QK
-546 EEVQRTLA
+546 VLA
-554 QSNAR
+554 QSNSHL
-559 IQEFIK
+559 QDFVK
-565 SLITK
+565 DLISK
-570 RDNDFKAL
+570 EDNAFKAL
-578 ARKIAEKQNDAD
+578 AREINEKQNASD
-590 YQEGKKIFDENKY
+590 YQEGKKIFDENKN

-612 SLSKQMLLID
+612 NLSKQILLIN
-622 KESQMLEKLDKEVK
+622 KESQILEELSKECK
-636 TIASE
+636 TIASD

-653 NYIASVLRIQHDNIT
+653 NSIASVLRIQHDNIT
-668 LSAGYELR
+668 LSAGYEL
-676 KNLEE
+676 KKDLEE

-694 NALIVNVTFQYQKK
+694 NALIVNVIFQYQKK
-708 TKDCIKEC
+708 TKDSIKEC
-716 LADLLN
+716 LKDLLN
-722 KSLRGEITFKNGY
+722 KALRGEITFKNGY

-740 ISMILSNNWFSLFY
+740 ISMILSGNWFSLQY
-754 CVDYEGDRL
+754 SVDYEGDNL
-763 FDMSPGKRSFVVLK
+763 SDMSPGKRSFVVLK

-800 RAIYNELVKYIR
+800 RAIYNELVKYVR

-846 NAPNDKGIKFQYIH
+846 NAPNDRGIKFQYVH
-860 GSLEHSMH
+860 GSLENTSA
-868 RNSDES
+868 RITDDNE
-874 LPILCRCG
+874 PILYRCG

>member
-1 MTVMNRGSEW
+1 MNRGSEW

-22 TAKNDQYENSDDIWE
+22 TAKNDHYGNSDEVWE
-37 KYIDALEK
+37 RYIDALEK

-53 TDYFSMDNY
+53 TDYFSISNY
-62 YKVLQF
+62 IKVKEYQK
-68 QAEGRLDG
+68 QDRLKG
-76 KTLLPNVEMRI
+76 KFLLPNVEMRI
-87 TPVTKS
+87 YPVTDKS
-93 GTAINI
+93 KLINI
-99 HAIFDPTLTKEE
+99 HAIFDPFLDVAD

-116 FSSLKMKS
+116 FRQLQF
-124 GDETYCCTRPQLLS
+124 TYNDASYSCIDNDLAKL
-138 FGRKLANDNSYPE
+138 GRIVENNPNLADDV
-151 KAAIKKAIGEFVVPF
+151 AIKKGIDAFAVSYEALKKVIDKAFFKGHVIIALSNGSKDGVTGILNQEGNMQPLRKEITRMS
-166 DDLHKILSKK
+166 DIILSGNPGDVEY
-176 FFDNRVIVAL
+176 F
-186 SGKSQDG
+186 SG
-193 LSGLLNTDSNTHTL
+193 
-207 RKQIGRMADVILSS
+207 
-221 NAKDIAY
+221 AKTSV
-228 FLGESKDSKETVIAT
+228 EEVVST
-243 YRSLKPCIIG
+243 YGSLKPCIIG

-288 PKERVRISDTMPDFK
+288 PKERVRISDAMPDFK

-317 GVWNQTVP
+317 GVWNQTIP
-325 FNQNLNTIIGG
+325 LNQNLNTIIGG
-336 RSTGKSTLLASVAAK
+336 RSTGKSTLLASMAAK
-351 FQEIKNDE
+351 FQKIKNDE

-374 WRDGQEADN
+374 WRDGLEADN

-413 LPEMREAYEKYKSDE
+413 LPNMREAYEKFKADE

-445 RRQYKEKYAYV
+445 RRQYNEKNAYV

-461 KEGIKREIEKLSK
+461 KEGIKREIEKFAK
-474 ERDSIQ
+474 ERDTIQ
-480 RRLTDKKGLLEKY
+480 RNLTDKKELLERF
-493 QIVGKEIS
+493 QIAAKELA
-501 DLRTKETV
+501 DLRTKEVV
-509 MRHDLEL
+509 MRQDLEI
-516 LNLLGTSEILT
+516 LNLLSSSNLLSI
-527 VNPAVSCIGLTEEI
+527 NPSVSWLGLTEDISQKVSEEI
-541 SRNIT
+541 QK
-546 EEVQRTLA
+546 VLA
-554 QSNAR
+554 QSNSHL
-559 IQEFIK
+559 QDFVK
-565 SLITK
+565 DLISK
-570 RDNDFKAL
+570 EDNAFKAL
-578 ARKIAEKQNDAD
+578 AREINEKQNASD
-590 YQEGKKIFDENKY
+590 YQEGKKIFDENKN

-612 SLSKQMLLID
+612 NLSKQILLIN
-622 KESQMLEKLDKEVK
+622 KESQILEELSKECK
-636 TIASE
+636 TIASD

-653 NYIASVLRIQHDNIT
+653 NSIASVLRIQHDNIT
-668 LSAGYELR
+668 LSAGYEL
-676 KNLEE
+676 KKDLEE

-694 NALIVNVTFQYQKK
+694 NALIVNVIFQYQKK
-708 TKDCIKEC
+708 TKDSIKEC
-716 LADLLN
+716 LKDLLN
-722 KSLRGEITFKNGY
+722 KALRGEITFKNGY

-740 ISMILSNNWFSLFY
+740 ISMILSGNWFSLQY
-754 CVDYEGDRL
+754 SVDYEGDNL
-763 FDMSPGKRSFVVLK
+763 SDMSPGKRSFVVLK

-800 RAIYNELVKYIR
+800 RAIYNELVKYVR

-846 NAPNDKGIKFQYIH
+846 NAPNDRGIKFQYVH
-860 GSLEHSMH
+860 GSLENTSA
-868 RNSDES
+868 RITDDNE
-874 LPILCRCG
+874 PILYRCG

>member
-1 MTVMNRGSEW
+1 MNRGSEW

-22 TAKNDQYENSDDIWE
+22 TAKNDHYGNSDEVWE
-37 KYIDALEK
+37 RYIDALEK

-53 TDYFSMDNY
+53 TDYFSISNY
-62 YKVLQF
+62 IKVKEYQK
-68 QAEGRLDG
+68 QDRLKG
-76 KTLLPNVEMRI
+76 KFLLPNVEMRI
-87 TPVTKS
+87 YPVTDKS
-93 GTAINI
+93 KLINI
-99 HAIFDPTLTKEE
+99 HAIFDPFLDVAD

-116 FSSLKMKS
+116 FRQLQF
-124 GDETYCCTRPQLLS
+124 TYNDASYSCIDNDLAKL
-138 FGRKLANDNSYPE
+138 GRIVENNPNLADDV
-151 KAAIKKAIGEFVVPF
+151 AIKKGIDAFAVSYEALKKVIDKAFFKGHVIIALSNGSKDGVTGILNQEGNMQPLRKEITRMS
-166 DDLHKILSKK
+166 DIILSGNPGDVEY
-176 FFDNRVIVAL
+176 F
-186 SGKSQDG
+186 SG
-193 LSGLLNTDSNTHTL
+193 
-207 RKQIGRMADVILSS
+207 
-221 NAKDIAY
+221 AKTSV
-228 FLGESKDSKETVIAT
+228 EEVVST
-243 YRSLKPCIIG
+243 YGSLKPCIIG

-288 PKERVRISDTMPDFK
+288 PKERVRISDAIPDFK

-317 GVWNQTVP
+317 GVWNQTIP
-325 FNQNLNTIIGG
+325 LNQNLNTIIGG
-336 RSTGKSTLLASVAAK
+336 RSTGKSTLLASMAAK
-351 FQEIKNDE
+351 FQKIKNDE

-374 WRDGQEADN
+374 WRDGLEADN

-398 SRRDSDKLFLEILTS
+398 SRRDSDKLFLEILIS
-413 LPEMREAYEKYKSDE
+413 LPNMREAYEKFKADE

-445 RRQYKEKYAYV
+445 RRQYNEKNAYV

-461 KEGIKREIEKLSK
+461 KEGIKREIEKFAK
-474 ERDSIQ
+474 ERDTIQ
-480 RRLTDKKGLLEKY
+480 RNLTDKKELLERF
-493 QIVGKEIS
+493 QIAAKELA
-501 DLRTKETV
+501 DLRTKEVV
-509 MRHDLEL
+509 MRQDLEI
-516 LNLLGTSEILT
+516 LNLLSSSNFLSI
-527 VNPAVSCIGLTEEI
+527 NPSVSWLGLTEDISQKVSEEI
-541 SRNIT
+541 QK
-546 EEVQRTLA
+546 VLA
-554 QSNAR
+554 QSNSHL
-559 IQEFIK
+559 QDFVK
-565 SLITK
+565 DLISK
-570 RDNDFKAL
+570 EDNAFKAL
-578 ARKIAEKQNDAD
+578 AREINEKQNASD
-590 YQEGKKIFDENKY
+590 YQEGKKIFAENKN

-612 SLSKQMLLID
+612 NLSKQILLIN
-622 KESQMLEKLDKEVK
+622 KESQILEELSKECK
-636 TIASE
+636 TIASD

-653 NYIASVLRIQHDNIT
+653 NSIASVLRIQHDNIT
-668 LSAGYELR
+668 LSAGYEL
-676 KNLEE
+676 KKDLEE

-694 NALIVNVTFQYQKK
+694 NALIVNVIFQYQKK
-708 TKDCIKEC
+708 TKDSIKEC
-716 LADLLN
+716 LKDLLN
-722 KSLRGEITFKNGY
+722 KALRGEITFKNGY

-740 ISMILSNNWFSLFY
+740 ISMILSGNWFSLQY
-754 CVDYEGDRL
+754 SVDYEGDNL
-763 FDMSPGKRSFVVLK
+763 SDMSPGKRSFVVLK

-800 RAIYNELVKYIR
+800 RAIYNELVKYVR

-846 NAPNDKGIKFQYIH
+846 NAPNDRGIKFQYVH
-860 GSLEHSMH
+860 GSLENTSA
-868 RNSDES
+868 RITDDNE
-874 LPILCRCG
+874 PILYRCG

>member
-1 MTVMNRGSEW
+1 MNRGSEW

-22 TAKNDQYENSDDIWE
+22 TAKNDHCGNSDEVWE
-37 KYIDALEK
+37 RYIDALEK

-53 TDYFSMDNY
+53 TDYFSISNY
-62 YKVLQF
+62 IKVKEYQK
-68 QAEGRLDG
+68 QDRLKG
-76 KTLLPNVEMRI
+76 KFLLPNVELRI
-87 TPVTKS
+87 YPVTDKS
-93 GTAINI
+93 KLINI
-99 HAIFDPTLTKEE
+99 HAIFDPSLDVED

-116 FSSLKMKS
+116 FRQLQF
-124 GDETYCCTRPQLLS
+124 TYNSASYSCIDNDLAKL
-138 FGRKLANDNSYPE
+138 GRIVENNQNMSDDV
-151 KAAIKKAIGEFVVPF
+151 AIKKGIDAFAVSYEALKDVIDKDFFKGHVIIALSNGSKDGVTGILNQEGNMQPLRKEITRMS
-166 DDLHKILSKK
+166 DIILSGNPGDVEYFSGAKTSVEE
-176 FFDNRVIVAL
+176 VI
-186 SGKSQDG
+186 S
-193 LSGLLNTDSNTHTL
+193 
-207 RKQIGRMADVILSS
+207 
-221 NAKDIAY
+221 
-228 FLGESKDSKETVIAT
+228 T
-243 YRSLKPCIIG
+243 YGSLKPCIIG
-253 SDAHSLDKVGV
+253 SDAHSLDKVGI

-480 RRLTDKKGLLEKY
+480 RRLTDKKELLEKY

-516 LNLLGTSEILT
+516 LNLLGTSEFLT

-570 RDNDFKAL
+570 WDNDFKAL

-708 TKDCIKEC
+708 TKDSIKEC

-763 FDMSPGKRSFVVLK
+763 SDMSPGKRSFVVLK

-846 NAPNDKGIKFQYIH
+846 NAPNDKGIKFQYVH

>member
-1 MTVMNRGSEW
+1 MNRGSEW

-22 TAKNDQYENSDDIWE
+22 TAKNDHYGNSDEVWE
-37 KYIDALEK
+37 QYIDALEK

-53 TDYFSMDNY
+53 TDYFSISNY
-62 YKVLQF
+62 IKVKEYQK
-68 QAEGRLDG
+68 QDRLKG
-76 KTLLPNVEMRI
+76 KFLLPNVEMRI
-87 TPVTKS
+87 YPVTDKS
-93 GTAINI
+93 KLINI
-99 HAIFDPTLTKEE
+99 HAIFDPFLDVAD

-116 FSSLKMKS
+116 FRQLQF
-124 GDETYCCTRPQLLS
+124 TYKDASYSCIDNDLAKL
-138 FGRKLANDNSYPE
+138 GRIVENNPNLADDV
-151 KAAIKKAIGEFVVPF
+151 AIKKGIDAFAVSYEALKKVIDKAFFKGHVIIALSNGSKDGVTGILNQEGNMQPLRKEITRMS
-166 DDLHKILSKK
+166 DIILSGNPGDVEY
-176 FFDNRVIVAL
+176 F
-186 SGKSQDG
+186 SG
-193 LSGLLNTDSNTHTL
+193 
-207 RKQIGRMADVILSS
+207 
-221 NAKDIAY
+221 AKTSV
-228 FLGESKDSKETVIAT
+228 EEVVST
-243 YRSLKPCIIG
+243 YGSLKPCIIG

-288 PKERVRISDTMPDFK
+288 PKERVRISDAIPDFK

-317 GVWNQTVP
+317 GVWNQTIP
-325 FNQNLNTIIGG
+325 LNQNLNTIIGG
-336 RSTGKSTLLASVAAK
+336 RSTGKSTLLASMAAK
-351 FQEIKNDE
+351 FQKIKNDE

-374 WRDGQEADN
+374 WRDGLEADN

-398 SRRDSDKLFLEILTS
+398 SRRDSDKLFLEILIS
-413 LPEMREAYEKYKSDE
+413 LPNMREAYEKFKADE

-445 RRQYKEKYAYV
+445 RRQYNEKNAYV

-461 KEGIKREIEKLSK
+461 KEGIKREIEKFAK
-474 ERDSIQ
+474 ERDTIQ
-480 RRLTDKKGLLEKY
+480 RNLTDKKELLERF
-493 QIVGKEIS
+493 QIAAKELA
-501 DLRTKETV
+501 DLRTKEVV
-509 MRHDLEL
+509 MRQDLEI
-516 LNLLGTSEILT
+516 LNLLSSSNLLSI
-527 VNPAVSCIGLTEEI
+527 NPSVSWLGLTEDISQKVSEEI
-541 SRNIT
+541 QK
-546 EEVQRTLA
+546 VLA
-554 QSNAR
+554 QSNSHL
-559 IQEFIK
+559 QDFVK
-565 SLITK
+565 DLISK
-570 RDNDFKAL
+570 EDNAFKAL
-578 ARKIAEKQNDAD
+578 AREINEKQNASD
-590 YQEGKKIFDENKY
+590 YQEGKKIFDENKN

-612 SLSKQMLLID
+612 NLSKQILLIN
-622 KESQMLEKLDKEVK
+622 KESQILEELSKECK
-636 TIASE
+636 TIASD

-653 NYIASVLRIQHDNIT
+653 NSIASVLRIQHDNIT
-668 LSAGYELR
+668 LSAGYEL
-676 KNLEE
+676 KKDLEE

-694 NALIVNVTFQYQKK
+694 NALIVNVIFQYQKK
-708 TKDCIKEC
+708 TKDSIKEC
-716 LADLLN
+716 LKDLLN
-722 KSLRGEITFKNGY
+722 KALRGEITFKNGY

-740 ISMILSNNWFSLFY
+740 ISMILSGNWFSLQY
-754 CVDYEGDRL
+754 SVDYEGDNL
-763 FDMSPGKRSFVVLK
+763 SDMSPGKRSFVVLK

-800 RAIYNELVKYIR
+800 RAIYNELVKYVR

-846 NAPNDKGIKFQYIH
+846 NAPNDRGIKFQYVH
-860 GSLEHSMH
+860 GSLENTSA
-868 RNSDES
+868 RITDDNE
-874 LPILCRCG
+874 PILYRCG

>member
-1 MTVMNRGSEW
+1 M
-11 RKWDL
+11 
-16 HIHTPG
+16 
-22 TAKNDQYENSDDIWE
+22 
-37 KYIDALEK
+37 
-45 SDVTVFGI
+45 
-53 TDYFSMDNY
+53 
-62 YKVLQF
+62 
-68 QAEGRLDG
+68 
-76 KTLLPNVEMRI
+76 
-87 TPVTKS
+87 
-93 GTAINI
+93 
-99 HAIFDPTLTKEE
+99 
-111 IEREF
+111 
-116 FSSLKMKS
+116 
-124 GDETYCCTRPQLLS
+124 
-138 FGRKLANDNSYPE
+138 
-151 KAAIKKAIGEFVVPF
+151 
-166 DDLHKILSKK
+166 
-176 FFDNRVIVAL
+176 
-186 SGKSQDG
+186 
-193 LSGLLNTDSNTHTL
+193 
-207 RKQIGRMADVILSS
+207 
-221 NAKDIAY
+221 
-228 FLGESKDSKETVIAT
+228 
-243 YRSLKPCIIG
+243 
-253 SDAHSLDKVGV
+253 GV

-398 SRRDSDKLFLEILTS
+398 SRGDSDKLFLEILTS

-435 QAKVSLFFEK
+435 QAKVSLYFEK
-445 RRQYKEKYAYV
+445 RRQYKEKNAYV

-480 RRLTDKKGLLEKY
+480 CRLTDKKELLEKY
-493 QIVGKEIS
+493 QVVGKELA
-501 DLRTKETV
+501 DLRTKETLK
-509 MRHDLEL
+509 RHDFEQ
-516 LNLLGTSEILT
+516 LNLLATSEFLA
-527 VNPAVSCIGLTEEI
+527 VNPAVSCVGFTEEI
-541 SRNIT
+541 SRNIS

-554 QSNAR
+554 QSNAH
-559 IQEFIK
+559 IQKFIK
-565 SLITK
+565 TLVAK
-570 RDNDFKAL
+570 VDNECKTL
-578 ARKIAEKQNDAD
+578 ARKIAEKQNAPD
-590 YQEGKKIFDENKY
+590 YQEGKKIFDENKN

-612 SLSKQMLLID
+612 NLSKQILLIN
-622 KESQMLEKLDKEVK
+622 KESQILEELSKECK
-636 TIASE
+636 TIASD

-653 NYIASVLRIQHDNIT
+653 NSIASVLRIQHDNIT
-668 LSAGYELR
+668 LSAGYEL
-676 KNLEE
+676 KKDLEE

-694 NALIVNVTFQYQKK
+694 NALIVYITFQYQKK
-708 TKDCIKEC
+708 TKDSIKEC
-716 LADLLN
+716 LKDLLN
-722 KSLRGEITFKNGY
+722 KALKGEITFKNGY

-740 ISMILSNNWFSLFY
+740 ISMILSSNWFTLQYS
-754 CVDYEGDRL
+754 VDYESDSL

-846 NAPNDKGIKFQYIH
+846 NAPNDKGIKFQYVY

-874 LPILCRCG
+874 LPILYRCG

>member
-1 MTVMNRGSEW
+1 M
-11 RKWDL
+11 
-16 HIHTPG
+16 
-22 TAKNDQYENSDDIWE
+22 
-37 KYIDALEK
+37 
-45 SDVTVFGI
+45 
-53 TDYFSMDNY
+53 
-62 YKVLQF
+62 
-68 QAEGRLDG
+68 
-76 KTLLPNVEMRI
+76 
-87 TPVTKS
+87 
-93 GTAINI
+93 INI
-99 HAIFDPTLTKEE
+99 HAIFDPSLDVED

-116 FSSLKMKS
+116 FRQLQF
-124 GDETYCCTRPQLLS
+124 TYNSASYSCIDNDLAKL
-138 FGRKLANDNSYPE
+138 GRIVENNQNMSDDV
-151 KAAIKKAIGEFVVPF
+151 AIKKGIDAFAVSYEALKDVIDKDFFKGHVIIALSNGSKDGVTGILNQEGNMQPLRKEITRMS
-166 DDLHKILSKK
+166 DIILSGNPGDVEYFSGAKTSVEE
-176 FFDNRVIVAL
+176 VI
-186 SGKSQDG
+186 S
-193 LSGLLNTDSNTHTL
+193 
-207 RKQIGRMADVILSS
+207 
-221 NAKDIAY
+221 
-228 FLGESKDSKETVIAT
+228 T
-243 YRSLKPCIIG
+243 YGSLKPCIIG
-253 SDAHSLDKVGV
+253 SDAHSLDKVGI

-480 RRLTDKKGLLEKY
+480 RRLTDKKELLEKY

-501 DLRTKETV
+501 DLCTKETV

-516 LNLLGTSEILT
+516 LNLLGTSEFLT

-570 RDNDFKAL
+570 WDNDFKAL

-708 TKDCIKEC
+708 TKDSIKEC

-763 FDMSPGKRSFVVLK
+763 SDMSPGKRSFVVLK

-846 NAPNDKGIKFQYIH
+846 NAPNDKGIKFQYVH

>member
-1 MTVMNRGSEW
+1 MNRGSEW

-22 TAKNDQYENSDDIWE
+22 TAKNDHYGNSDEVWE
-37 KYIDALEK
+37 RYIDALEK

-53 TDYFSMDNY
+53 TDYFSISNY
-62 YKVLQF
+62 IKVKEYQK
-68 QAEGRLDG
+68 QDRLKG
-76 KTLLPNVEMRI
+76 KFLLPNVEMRI
-87 TPVTKS
+87 YPVTDKS
-93 GTAINI
+93 KLINI
-99 HAIFDPTLTKEE
+99 HAIFDPFWDVAD

-116 FSSLKMKS
+116 FRQLQF
-124 GDETYCCTRPQLLS
+124 TYNDASYSCIDNDLAKL
-138 FGRKLANDNSYPE
+138 GRIVENNPNLADDV
-151 KAAIKKAIGEFVVPF
+151 AIKKGIDAFAVSYEALKKVIDKAFFKGHVIIALSNGSKDGVTGILNQEGNMQPLRKEITRMS
-166 DDLHKILSKK
+166 DIILSGNPGDVEY
-176 FFDNRVIVAL
+176 F
-186 SGKSQDG
+186 SG
-193 LSGLLNTDSNTHTL
+193 
-207 RKQIGRMADVILSS
+207 
-221 NAKDIAY
+221 AKTSV
-228 FLGESKDSKETVIAT
+228 EEVVST
-243 YRSLKPCIIG
+243 YGSLKPCIIG

-288 PKERVRISDTMPDFK
+288 PKERVRISDAMPDFK

-317 GVWNQTVP
+317 GVWNQTIP
-325 FNQNLNTIIGG
+325 LNQNLNTIIGG
-336 RSTGKSTLLASVAAK
+336 RSTGKSTLLASMAAK
-351 FQEIKNDE
+351 FQKIKNDE

-374 WRDGQEADN
+374 WRDGLEADN

-413 LPEMREAYEKYKSDE
+413 LPNMREAYEKFKADE

-445 RRQYKEKYAYV
+445 RRQYNEKNAYV

-461 KEGIKREIEKLSK
+461 KEGIKREIEKFAK
-474 ERDSIQ
+474 ERDTIQ
-480 RRLTDKKGLLEKY
+480 RNLTDKKELLERF
-493 QIVGKEIS
+493 QIAAKELA
-501 DLRTKETV
+501 DLRTKEVV
-509 MRHDLEL
+509 MRQDLEI
-516 LNLLGTSEILT
+516 LNLLSSSNLLSI
-527 VNPAVSCIGLTEEI
+527 NPSVSWLGLTEDISQKVSEEI
-541 SRNIT
+541 QK
-546 EEVQRTLA
+546 VLA
-554 QSNAR
+554 QSNSHL
-559 IQEFIK
+559 QDFVK
-565 SLITK
+565 DLISK
-570 RDNDFKAL
+570 EDNAFKAL
-578 ARKIAEKQNDAD
+578 AREINEKQNASD
-590 YQEGKKIFDENKY
+590 YQEGKKIFDENKN

-612 SLSKQMLLID
+612 NLSKQILLIN
-622 KESQMLEKLDKEVK
+622 KESQILEELSKECK
-636 TIASE
+636 TIASD

-653 NYIASVLRIQHDNIT
+653 NSIASVLRIQHDNIT
-668 LSAGYELR
+668 LSAGYEL
-676 KNLEE
+676 KKDLEE

-694 NALIVNVTFQYQKK
+694 NALIVNVIFQYQKK
-708 TKDCIKEC
+708 TKDSIKEC
-716 LADLLN
+716 LKDLLN
-722 KSLRGEITFKNGY
+722 KALRGEITFKNGY

-740 ISMILSNNWFSLFY
+740 ISMILSGNWFSLQY
-754 CVDYEGDRL
+754 SVDYEGDNL
-763 FDMSPGKRSFVVLK
+763 SDMSPGKRSFVVLK

-846 NAPNDKGIKFQYIH
+846 NAPNDRGIKFQYVH
-860 GSLEHSMH
+860 GSLENTSA
-868 RNSDES
+868 RITDDNE
-874 LPILCRCG
+874 PILYRCG

>member
-1 MTVMNRGSEW
+1 MNRGSEW

-22 TAKNDQYENSDDIWE
+22 TAKNDHYGNSDEVWE
-37 KYIDALEK
+37 RYIDALEK

-53 TDYFSMDNY
+53 TDYFSISNY
-62 YKVLQF
+62 IKVKEYQK
-68 QAEGRLDG
+68 QDRLKG
-76 KTLLPNVEMRI
+76 KFLLPNVEMRI
-87 TPVTKS
+87 YPVTDKS
-93 GTAINI
+93 KLINI
-99 HAIFDPTLTKEE
+99 HAIFDPFLDVAD

-116 FSSLKMKS
+116 FRQLQF
-124 GDETYCCTRPQLLS
+124 TYNDASYSCIDNDLAKL
-138 FGRKLANDNSYPE
+138 GRIVENNPNLADDV
-151 KAAIKKAIGEFVVPF
+151 AIKKGIDAFAVSYEALKKVIDKAFFKGHVIIALSNGSKDGVTGILNQEGNMQPLRKEITRMS
-166 DDLHKILSKK
+166 DIILSGNPGDVEY
-176 FFDNRVIVAL
+176 F
-186 SGKSQDG
+186 SG
-193 LSGLLNTDSNTHTL
+193 
-207 RKQIGRMADVILSS
+207 
-221 NAKDIAY
+221 AKTSV
-228 FLGESKDSKETVIAT
+228 EEVVST
-243 YRSLKPCIIG
+243 YGSLKPCIIG

-288 PKERVRISDTMPDFK
+288 PKERVRISDAIPDFK

-317 GVWNQTVP
+317 GVWNQTIP
-325 FNQNLNTIIGG
+325 LNQNLNTIIGG
-336 RSTGKSTLLASVAAK
+336 RSTGKSTLLASMAAK
-351 FQEIKNDE
+351 FQKIKNDE

-374 WRDGQEADN
+374 WRDGLEADN

-398 SRRDSDKLFLEILTS
+398 SRRDSDKLFLEILIS
-413 LPEMREAYEKYKSDE
+413 LPNMREAYEKFKADE

-445 RRQYKEKYAYV
+445 RRQYNEKNAYV

-461 KEGIKREIEKLSK
+461 KEGIKREIEKFAK
-474 ERDSIQ
+474 ERDTIQ
-480 RRLTDKKGLLEKY
+480 RNLTDKKELLERF
-493 QIVGKEIS
+493 QIAAKELA
-501 DLRTKETV
+501 DLRTKEVV
-509 MRHDLEL
+509 MRQDLEI
-516 LNLLGTSEILT
+516 LNLLSSSNLLSI
-527 VNPAVSCIGLTEEI
+527 NPSVSWLGLTEDISQKVSEEI
-541 SRNIT
+541 QK
-546 EEVQRTLA
+546 VLA
-554 QSNAR
+554 QSNSHL
-559 IQEFIK
+559 QDFVK
-565 SLITK
+565 DLISK
-570 RDNDFKAL
+570 EDNAFKAL
-578 ARKIAEKQNDAD
+578 AREINEKQNASD
-590 YQEGKKIFDENKY
+590 YQEGKKIFAENKN

-612 SLSKQMLLID
+612 NLSKQILLIN
-622 KESQMLEKLDKEVK
+622 KESQILEELSKECK
-636 TIASE
+636 TIASD

-653 NYIASVLRIQHDNIT
+653 NSIASVLRIQHDNIT
-668 LSAGYELR
+668 LSAGYEL
-676 KNLEE
+676 KKDLEE

-694 NALIVNVTFQYQKK
+694 NALIVNVIFQYQKK
-708 TKDCIKEC
+708 TKDSIKEC
-716 LADLLN
+716 LKDLLN
-722 KSLRGEITFKNGY
+722 KALRGEITFKNGY

-740 ISMILSNNWFSLFY
+740 ISMILSGNWFSLQY
-754 CVDYEGDRL
+754 SVDYEGDNL
-763 FDMSPGKRSFVVLK
+763 SDMSPGKRSFVVLK

-846 NAPNDKGIKFQYIH
+846 NAPNDKGIKFQYVY

-874 LPILCRCG
+874 LPILYRCG

>member
-1 MTVMNRGSEW
+1 MNRGSEW

-22 TAKNDQYENSDDIWE
+22 TAKNDHYGNSDEVWE
-37 KYIDALEK
+37 RYIDALEK

-53 TDYFSMDNY
+53 TDYFSISNY
-62 YKVLQF
+62 IKVKEYQK
-68 QAEGRLDG
+68 QDRLKG
-76 KTLLPNVEMRI
+76 KFLLPNVEMRI
-87 TPVTKS
+87 YPVTDKS
-93 GTAINI
+93 KLINI
-99 HAIFDPTLTKEE
+99 HAIFDPFLDVAD

-116 FSSLKMKS
+116 FRQLQF
-124 GDETYCCTRPQLLS
+124 TYNDASYSCIDNDLAKL
-138 FGRKLANDNSYPE
+138 GRIVENNPNLADDV
-151 KAAIKKAIGEFVVPF
+151 AIKKGIDAFAVSYEALKKVIDKAFFKGHVIIALSNGSKDGVTGILNQEGNMQSLRKEITRMS
-166 DDLHKILSKK
+166 DIILSGNPGDVEY
-176 FFDNRVIVAL
+176 F
-186 SGKSQDG
+186 SG
-193 LSGLLNTDSNTHTL
+193 
-207 RKQIGRMADVILSS
+207 
-221 NAKDIAY
+221 AKTSV
-228 FLGESKDSKETVIAT
+228 EEVVST
-243 YRSLKPCIIG
+243 YGSLKPCIIG

-288 PKERVRISDTMPDFK
+288 PKERVRISDAMPDFK

-317 GVWNQTVP
+317 GVWNQTIP
-325 FNQNLNTIIGG
+325 LNQNLNTIIGG
-336 RSTGKSTLLASVAAK
+336 RSTGKSTLLASMAAK
-351 FQEIKNDE
+351 FQKIKNDE

-374 WRDGQEADN
+374 WRDGLEADN

-413 LPEMREAYEKYKSDE
+413 LPNMREAYEKFKADE

-445 RRQYKEKYAYV
+445 RRQYNEKNAYV

-461 KEGIKREIEKLSK
+461 KEGIKREIEKFAK
-474 ERDSIQ
+474 ERDTIQ
-480 RRLTDKKGLLEKY
+480 RNLTDKKELLERF
-493 QIVGKEIS
+493 QIAAKELA
-501 DLRTKETV
+501 DLRTKEVV
-509 MRHDLEL
+509 MRQDLEI
-516 LNLLGTSEILT
+516 LNLLSSSNLLSI
-527 VNPAVSCIGLTEEI
+527 NPSVSWLGLTEDISQKVSEEI
-541 SRNIT
+541 QK
-546 EEVQRTLA
+546 VLA
-554 QSNAR
+554 QSNSHL
-559 IQEFIK
+559 QDFVK
-565 SLITK
+565 DLISK
-570 RDNDFKAL
+570 EDNAFKAL
-578 ARKIAEKQNDAD
+578 AREINEKQNASD
-590 YQEGKKIFDENKY
+590 YQEGKKIFDENKN

-612 SLSKQMLLID
+612 NLSKQILLIN
-622 KESQMLEKLDKEVK
+622 KESQILEELSKECK
-636 TIASE
+636 TIASD

-653 NYIASVLRIQHDNIT
+653 NSIASVLRIQHDNIT
-668 LSAGYELR
+668 LSAGYEL
-676 KNLEE
+676 KKDLEE

-694 NALIVNVTFQYQKK
+694 NALIVNVIFQYQKK
-708 TKDCIKEC
+708 TKDSIKEC
-716 LADLLN
+716 LKDLLN
-722 KSLRGEITFKNGY
+722 KALRGEITFKNGY

-740 ISMILSNNWFSLFY
+740 ISMILSGNWFSLQY
-754 CVDYEGDRL
+754 SVDYEGDNL
-763 FDMSPGKRSFVVLK
+763 SDMSPGKRSFVVLK

-846 NAPNDKGIKFQYIH
+846 NAPNDRGIKFQYVH
-860 GSLEHSMH
+860 GSLENTSA
-868 RNSDES
+868 RITDDNE
-874 LPILCRCG
+874 PILYRCG

>member
-1 MTVMNRGSEW
+1 MNRGSEW

-22 TAKNDQYENSDDIWE
+22 TAKNDHYGNSDEVWE
-37 KYIDALEK
+37 RYIDALEK

-53 TDYFSMDNY
+53 TDYFSISNY
-62 YKVLQF
+62 IKVKEYQK
-68 QAEGRLDG
+68 QDRLKG
-76 KTLLPNVEMRI
+76 KFLLPNVEMRI
-87 TPVTKS
+87 YPVTDKS
-93 GTAINI
+93 KLINI
-99 HAIFDPTLTKEE
+99 HAIFDPFLDVAD

-116 FSSLKMKS
+116 FRQLQF
-124 GDETYCCTRPQLLS
+124 TYNDASYSCIDNDLAKL
-138 FGRKLANDNSYPE
+138 GRIIENNPNLADDV
-151 KAAIKKAIGEFVVPF
+151 AIKKGIDAFAVSYEALKKVIDKAFFKGHVIIALSNGSKDGVTGILNQEGNMQPLRKEITRMS
-166 DDLHKILSKK
+166 DIILSGNPGDVEY
-176 FFDNRVIVAL
+176 F
-186 SGKSQDG
+186 SG
-193 LSGLLNTDSNTHTL
+193 
-207 RKQIGRMADVILSS
+207 
-221 NAKDIAY
+221 AKT
-228 FLGESKDSKETVIAT
+228 SVKEVVST
-243 YRSLKPCIIG
+243 YGSLKPCIIG

-264 FPNDRITWIKA
+264 FSNDRITWIKA

-288 PKERVRISDTMPDFK
+288 PKERVRISDAMPDFK

-308 IDHVVLNTA
+308 IDHAVLNTA
-317 GVWNQTVP
+317 GVWNQTIP
-325 FNQNLNTIIGG
+325 LNQNLNTIIGG

-351 FQEIKNDE
+351 FQEIKDDE

-374 WRDGQEADN
+374 WRDGLEADN

-413 LPEMREAYEKYKSDE
+413 LPNIREAYEKFKADE

-445 RRQYKEKYAYV
+445 RRQYNEKNAYV

-461 KEGIKREIEKLSK
+461 KEGIKREIEKFAK
-474 ERDSIQ
+474 ERDTIQ
-480 RRLTDKKGLLEKY
+480 RNLTDKKELLERF
-493 QIVGKEIS
+493 QIAAKELA
-501 DLRTKETV
+501 DLRTKEVV
-509 MRHDLEL
+509 MRQDLEI
-516 LNLLGTSEILT
+516 LNLLSSSNLLSI
-527 VNPAVSCIGLTEEI
+527 NPSVSWLGLTEDISQKVSEEI
-541 SRNIT
+541 QK
-546 EEVQRTLA
+546 VLA
-554 QSNAR
+554 QSNSHL
-559 IQEFIK
+559 QDFVK
-565 SLITK
+565 DLISK
-570 RDNDFKAL
+570 EDNAFKAL
-578 ARKIAEKQNDAD
+578 AREINEKQNASD
-590 YQEGKKIFDENKY
+590 YQEGKKIFDENKN

-612 SLSKQMLLID
+612 NLSKQILLIN
-622 KESQMLEKLDKEVK
+622 KESQILEELSKECK
-636 TIASE
+636 TIASD

-653 NYIASVLRIQHDNIT
+653 NSIASVLRIQHDNIT
-668 LSAGYELR
+668 LSAGYEL
-676 KNLEE
+676 KKDLEE

-694 NALIVNVTFQYQKK
+694 NALIVNVIFQYQKK
-708 TKDCIKEC
+708 TKDSIKEC
-716 LADLLN
+716 LKDLLN
-722 KSLRGEITFKNGY
+722 KALRGEITFKNGY

-740 ISMILSNNWFSLFY
+740 ISMILSGNWFSLLY
-754 CVDYEGDRL
+754 SVDYEGDNL
-763 FDMSPGKRSFVVLK
+763 SDMSPGKRSFVVLK

-800 RAIYNELVKYIR
+800 RAIYNELVKYVR

-846 NAPNDKGIKFQYIH
+846 NAPNDRGIKFQYVH
-860 GSLEHSMH
+860 GSLENTSA
-868 RNSDES
+868 RITDDNE
-874 LPILCRCG
+874 PILYRCG

>member
-1 MTVMNRGSEW
+1 MNRGSEW

-22 TAKNDQYENSDDIWE
+22 TAKNDHYGNSDEVWE
-37 KYIDALEK
+37 RYIDALEK

-53 TDYFSMDNY
+53 TDYFSTSNY
-62 YKVLQF
+62 IKVKEYQK
-68 QAEGRLDG
+68 QDRLKG
-76 KTLLPNVEMRI
+76 KFLLPNVEMRI
-87 TPVTKS
+87 YPVTDKS
-93 GTAINI
+93 KLINI
-99 HAIFDPTLTKEE
+99 HAIFDPFLDVAD

-116 FSSLKMKS
+116 FRQLQF
-124 GDETYCCTRPQLLS
+124 TYNDASYSCIDNDLAKL
-138 FGRKLANDNSYPE
+138 GRIVENNPNLADDV
-151 KAAIKKAIGEFVVPF
+151 AIKKGIDAFAVSYEALKKVIDKAFFKGHVIIALSNGSKDGVTGILNQEGNMQPLRKEITRMS
-166 DDLHKILSKK
+166 DIILSGNPGDVEY
-176 FFDNRVIVAL
+176 F
-186 SGKSQDG
+186 SG
-193 LSGLLNTDSNTHTL
+193 
-207 RKQIGRMADVILSS
+207 
-221 NAKDIAY
+221 AKTSV
-228 FLGESKDSKETVIAT
+228 EEVVST
-243 YRSLKPCIIG
+243 YGSLKPCIIG

-288 PKERVRISDTMPDFK
+288 PKERVRISDAMPDFK

-317 GVWNQTVP
+317 GVWNQTIP
-325 FNQNLNTIIGG
+325 LNQNLNTIIGG
-336 RSTGKSTLLASVAAK
+336 RSTGKSTLLASMAAK
-351 FQEIKNDE
+351 FQKIKNDE

-374 WRDGQEADN
+374 WRDGLEADN

-413 LPEMREAYEKYKSDE
+413 LPNMREAYEKFKADE

-445 RRQYKEKYAYV
+445 RRQYNEKNAYV

-461 KEGIKREIEKLSK
+461 KEGIKREIEKFAK
-474 ERDSIQ
+474 ERDTIQ
-480 RRLTDKKGLLEKY
+480 RNLTDKKELLERF
-493 QIVGKEIS
+493 QIAAKELA
-501 DLRTKETV
+501 DLRTKEVV
-509 MRHDLEL
+509 MRQDLEI
-516 LNLLGTSEILT
+516 LNLLSSSNLLSI
-527 VNPAVSCIGLTEEI
+527 NPSVSWLGLTEDISQKVSEEI
-541 SRNIT
+541 QK
-546 EEVQRTLA
+546 VLA
-554 QSNAR
+554 QSNSHL
-559 IQEFIK
+559 QDFVK
-565 SLITK
+565 DLISK
-570 RDNDFKAL
+570 EDNAFKAL
-578 ARKIAEKQNDAD
+578 AREINEKQNASD
-590 YQEGKKIFDENKY
+590 YQEGKKIFDENKN

-612 SLSKQMLLID
+612 NLSKQILLIN
-622 KESQMLEKLDKEVK
+622 KESQILEELSKECK
-636 TIASE
+636 TIASD

-653 NYIASVLRIQHDNIT
+653 NSIASVLRIQHDNIT
-668 LSAGYELR
+668 LSAGYEL
-676 KNLEE
+676 KKDLEE

-694 NALIVNVTFQYQKK
+694 NALIVNVIFQYQKK
-708 TKDCIKEC
+708 TKDSIKEC
-716 LADLLN
+716 LKDLLN
-722 KSLRGEITFKNGY
+722 KALRGEITFKNGY

-740 ISMILSNNWFSLFY
+740 ISMILSGNWFSLQY
-754 CVDYEGDRL
+754 SVDYEGDNL
-763 FDMSPGKRSFVVLK
+763 SDMSPGKRSFVVLK

-800 RAIYNELVKYIR
+800 RAIYNELVKYVR

-846 NAPNDKGIKFQYIH
+846 NAPNDRGIKFQYVH
-860 GSLEHSMH
+860 GSLENTSA
-868 RNSDES
+868 RITDDNE
-874 LPILCRCG
+874 PILYRCG

>member
-1 MTVMNRGSEW
+1 MNRGSEW

-16 HIHTPG
+16 HIHTPE
-22 TAKNDQYENSDDIWE
+22 TAKNDNYGNSDEVWE
-37 KYIDALEK
+37 RYIDALEK

-76 KTLLPNVEMRI
+76 KTLLPNIEMRI

-99 HAIFDPTLTKEE
+99 HAIFDPTLTKDE

-116 FSSLKMKS
+116 FGSLKMKS
-124 GDETYCCTRPQLLS
+124 GDETYSCTRPQLLS

-151 KAAIKKAIGEFVVPF
+151 NAAIKKAIGEFIVPF
-166 DDLHKILSKK
+166 EELHDILSKK

-193 LSGLLNTDSNTHTL
+193 LSGLLNTDCNTHTL

-228 FLGESKDSKETVIAT
+228 FLGESKDSKEMVIAT

-435 QAKVSLFFEK
+435 QAKVSLYFEK
-445 RRQYKEKYAYV
+445 RRQYKEKNAYV

-461 KEGIKREIEKLSK
+461 LKGIKREIEKLSK

-480 RRLTDKKGLLEKY
+480 CRLTDKKELLEKY
-493 QIVGKEIS
+493 QVVGKELA
-501 DLRTKETV
+501 DLRTKETLK
-509 MRHDLEL
+509 RHDFEQ
-516 LNLLGTSEILT
+516 LNLLATSEFLA
-527 VNPAVSCIGLTEEI
+527 VNPAVSCVGFTEEI
-541 SRNIT
+541 SRNIS

-554 QSNAR
+554 QSNAH

-565 SLITK
+565 TLVAK
-570 RDNDFKAL
+570 VDNECKTL
-578 ARKIAEKQNDAD
+578 ARKIAEKQNAPD
-590 YQEGKKIFDENKY
+590 YQEGKKIFDENKN

-612 SLSKQMLLID
+612 NLSKQILLIN
-622 KESQMLEKLDKEVK
+622 KESQILEELSKECK
-636 TIASE
+636 TIASD

-653 NYIASVLRIQHDNIT
+653 NSIASVLRIQHDNIT
-668 LSAGYELR
+668 LSAGYEL
-676 KNLEE
+676 KKDLEE

-694 NALIVNVTFQYQKK
+694 NALIVYITFQYQKK
-708 TKDCIKEC
+708 TKDSIKEC
-716 LADLLN
+716 LKDLLN
-722 KSLRGEITFKNGY
+722 KALKGEITFKNGY

-740 ISMILSNNWFSLFY
+740 ISMILSSNWFTLQYS
-754 CVDYEGDRL
+754 VDYESDSL

-846 NAPNDKGIKFQYIH
+846 NAPNDKGIKFQYVY

-874 LPILCRCG
+874 LPILYRCG

>member
-1 MTVMNRGSEW
+1 MNRGSEW

-22 TAKNDQYENSDDIWE
+22 TAKNDHYGNSDEVWE
-37 KYIDALEK
+37 RYIDALEK

-53 TDYFSMDNY
+53 TDYFSISNY
-62 YKVLQF
+62 IKVKEYQK
-68 QAEGRLDG
+68 QDRLKG
-76 KTLLPNVEMRI
+76 KFLLPNVEMRI
-87 TPVTKS
+87 YPVTDKS
-93 GTAINI
+93 KLINI
-99 HAIFDPTLTKEE
+99 HAIFDPFLDVAD

-116 FSSLKMKS
+116 FRQLQF
-124 GDETYCCTRPQLLS
+124 TYNDASYSCIDNDLAKL
-138 FGRKLANDNSYPE
+138 GRIVENNPNLADDV
-151 KAAIKKAIGEFVVPF
+151 AIKKGIDAFAVSYEALKKVIDKAFFKGHVIIALSNGSKDGVTGILNQEGNMQPLRKEITRMS
-166 DDLHKILSKK
+166 DIILSGNPGDVEY
-176 FFDNRVIVAL
+176 F
-186 SGKSQDG
+186 SG
-193 LSGLLNTDSNTHTL
+193 
-207 RKQIGRMADVILSS
+207 
-221 NAKDIAY
+221 AKTSV
-228 FLGESKDSKETVIAT
+228 EEVVST
-243 YRSLKPCIIG
+243 YGSLKPCIIG

-288 PKERVRISDTMPDFK
+288 PKERVRISDAMPDFK

-317 GVWNQTVP
+317 GVWNQTIP
-325 FNQNLNTIIGG
+325 LNQNLNTIIGG
-336 RSTGKSTLLASVAAK
+336 RSTGKSTLLASMAAK
-351 FQEIKNDE
+351 FQKIKNDE

-374 WRDGQEADN
+374 WRDGLEADN

-413 LPEMREAYEKYKSDE
+413 LPNMREAYEKFKADE

-445 RRQYKEKYAYV
+445 RRQYNEKNAYV

-461 KEGIKREIEKLSK
+461 KEGIKREIEKFAK
-474 ERDSIQ
+474 ERDTIQ
-480 RRLTDKKGLLEKY
+480 RNLTDKKELLERF
-493 QIVGKEIS
+493 QIAAKELA
-501 DLRTKETV
+501 DLRTKEVV
-509 MRHDLEL
+509 MRQDLEI
-516 LNLLGTSEILT
+516 LNLLSSSNLLSI
-527 VNPAVSCIGLTEEI
+527 NPSVSWLGLTEDISQKVSEEI
-541 SRNIT
+541 QK
-546 EEVQRTLA
+546 VLA
-554 QSNAR
+554 QSNSHL
-559 IQEFIK
+559 QDFVK
-565 SLITK
+565 DLISK
-570 RDNDFKAL
+570 EDNAFKAL
-578 ARKIAEKQNDAD
+578 AREINEKQNASD
-590 YQEGKKIFDENKY
+590 YQEGKKIFDENKN
-603 LSHVMEQIS
+603 LSHVMKQIS
-612 SLSKQMLLID
+612 NLSKQILLIN
-622 KESQMLEKLDKEVK
+622 KESQILEELSKECK
-636 TIASE
+636 TIASD

-653 NYIASVLRIQHDNIT
+653 NSIASVLRIQHDNIT
-668 LSAGYELR
+668 LSAGYELK

-681 KLNECISLRSASM
+681 KLNECISLRSVSM
-694 NALIVNVTFQYQKK
+694 NALIVNVIFQYQKK
-708 TKDCIKEC
+708 TKDSIKDC

-722 KSLRGEITFKNGY
+722 KALKGEITFKNGY

-740 ISMILSNNWFSLFY
+740 ISMILSGNWFSLQY
-754 CVDYEGDRL
+754 SVDYEGDNL
-763 FDMSPGKRSFVVLK
+763 SDMSPGKRSFVVLK

-800 RAIYNELVKYIR
+800 RAIYNELVKYVR

-846 NAPNDKGIKFQYIH
+846 NAPNDRGIKFQYVH
-860 GSLEHSMH
+860 GSLENTSA
-868 RNSDES
+868 RITDDNE
-874 LPILCRCG
+874 PILYRCG

>member
-1 MTVMNRGSEW
+1 MNRGSEW

-22 TAKNDQYENSDDIWE
+22 TAKNDHYGNSDEVWE
-37 KYIDALEK
+37 RYIDALEK

-53 TDYFSMDNY
+53 TDYFSISNY
-62 YKVLQF
+62 IKVQEY
-68 QAEGRLDG
+68 QKQGRLKG
-76 KTLLPNVEMRI
+76 KFLLPNVEMRI
-87 TPVTKS
+87 YPVTDKS
-93 GTAINI
+93 KLINI
-99 HAIFDPTLTKEE
+99 HAIFDPFLDVAD

-116 FSSLKMKS
+116 FRQLQF
-124 GDETYCCTRPQLLS
+124 TYFDASYSCIDTDLAKL
-138 FGRKLANDNSYPE
+138 GRIVENNPNLADDV
-151 KAAIKKAIGEFVVPF
+151 AIKKGIDAFAVSYEALKEVIDKAFFKGHVIIALSNGSKDGVTGILNQEGNMQPLRKEITRMS
-166 DDLHKILSKK
+166 DIILSGNPGDVEY
-176 FFDNRVIVAL
+176 F
-186 SGKSQDG
+186 SG
-193 LSGLLNTDSNTHTL
+193 
-207 RKQIGRMADVILSS
+207 
-221 NAKDIAY
+221 AKTSV
-228 FLGESKDSKETVIAT
+228 EEVVST
-243 YRSLKPCIIG
+243 YGSLKPCIIG

-288 PKERVRISDTMPDFK
+288 PKERVRISDAMPDFK

-317 GVWNQTVP
+317 GVWNQTIP
-325 FNQNLNTIIGG
+325 LNQNLNTIIGG
-336 RSTGKSTLLASVAAK
+336 RSTGKSTLLASMAAK
-351 FQEIKNDE
+351 FQKIKNDE

-374 WRDGQEADN
+374 WRDGLEADN

-413 LPEMREAYEKYKSDE
+413 LPNMREAYEKFKADE

-445 RRQYKEKYAYV
+445 RRQYNEKNAYV

-461 KEGIKREIEKLSK
+461 KEGIKREIEKFAK
-474 ERDSIQ
+474 ERDTIQ
-480 RRLTDKKGLLEKY
+480 RNLTDKKELLERF
-493 QIVGKEIS
+493 QIAAKELA
-501 DLRTKETV
+501 DLRTKEVV
-509 MRHDLEL
+509 MRQDLEI
-516 LNLLGTSEILT
+516 LNLLSSSNLLSI
-527 VNPAVSCIGLTEEI
+527 NPSVSWLGLTEDISQKVSEEI
-541 SRNIT
+541 QK
-546 EEVQRTLA
+546 VLA
-554 QSNAR
+554 QSNSHL
-559 IQEFIK
+559 QDFVK
-565 SLITK
+565 DLISK
-570 RDNDFKAL
+570 EDNAFKAL
-578 ARKIAEKQNDAD
+578 AREINEKQNASD
-590 YQEGKKIFDENKY
+590 YQEGKKIFDENKN

-612 SLSKQMLLID
+612 NLSKQILLIN
-622 KESQMLEKLDKEVK
+622 KESQILEELSKECK
-636 TIASE
+636 TIASD

-653 NYIASVLRIQHDNIT
+653 NSIASVLRIQHDNIT
-668 LSAGYELR
+668 LSAGYEL
-676 KNLEE
+676 KKDLEE

-694 NALIVNVTFQYQKK
+694 NALIVNVIFQYQKK
-708 TKDCIKEC
+708 TKDSIKEC
-716 LADLLN
+716 LKELLN
-722 KSLRGEITFKNGY
+722 KALRGEITFKNGY

-740 ISMILSNNWFSLFY
+740 ISMILSGNWFSLQY
-754 CVDYEGDRL
+754 SVDYEGDNL
-763 FDMSPGKRSFVVLK
+763 SDMSPGKRSFVVLK

-800 RAIYNELVKYIR
+800 RAIYNELVKYVR

-846 NAPNDKGIKFQYIH
+846 NAPNDRGIKFQYVH
-860 GSLEHSMH
+860 GSLENTSA
-868 RNSDES
+868 RITDDNE
-874 LPILCRCG
+874 PILYRCG

>member
-1 MTVMNRGSEW
+1 MNRGSEW

-22 TAKNDQYENSDDIWE
+22 TAKNDHYGNSDEVWE
-37 KYIDALEK
+37 RYIDALEK

-53 TDYFSMDNY
+53 TDYFSISNY
-62 YKVLQF
+62 IKVKEYQK
-68 QAEGRLDG
+68 QDRLKG
-76 KTLLPNVEMRI
+76 KFLLPNVEMRI
-87 TPVTKS
+87 YPVTDKS
-93 GTAINI
+93 KLINI
-99 HAIFDPTLTKEE
+99 HAIFDPFLDVAD

-116 FSSLKMKS
+116 FRQLQF
-124 GDETYCCTRPQLLS
+124 TYNDASYSCIDNDLAKL
-138 FGRKLANDNSYPE
+138 GRIVENNPNLADDV
-151 KAAIKKAIGEFVVPF
+151 AIKKGIDAFAVSYEALKKVIDKAFFKGHVIIALSNGSKDGVTGILNQEGNMQPLRKEITRMT
-166 DDLHKILSKK
+166 DIILSGNPGDVEY
-176 FFDNRVIVAL
+176 F
-186 SGKSQDG
+186 SG
-193 LSGLLNTDSNTHTL
+193 
-207 RKQIGRMADVILSS
+207 
-221 NAKDIAY
+221 AKTSV
-228 FLGESKDSKETVIAT
+228 EEVVST
-243 YRSLKPCIIG
+243 YGSLKPCIIG

-288 PKERVRISDTMPDFK
+288 PKERVRISDAMPDFK

-317 GVWNQTVP
+317 GVWNQTIP
-325 FNQNLNTIIGG
+325 LNQNLNTIIGG
-336 RSTGKSTLLASVAAK
+336 RSTGKSTLLASMAAK
-351 FQEIKNDE
+351 FQKIKNDE

-374 WRDGQEADN
+374 WRDGLEADN

-413 LPEMREAYEKYKSDE
+413 LPNMREAYEKFKADE

-445 RRQYKEKYAYV
+445 RRQYNEKNAYV

-461 KEGIKREIEKLSK
+461 KEGIKREIEKFAK
-474 ERDSIQ
+474 ERDTIQ
-480 RRLTDKKGLLEKY
+480 RNLTDKKEFLERF
-493 QIVGKEIS
+493 QIAAKELA
-501 DLRTKETV
+501 DLRTKEVV
-509 MRHDLEL
+509 MRQDLEI
-516 LNLLGTSEILT
+516 LNLLSSSNLLSI
-527 VNPAVSCIGLTEEI
+527 NPSVSWLGLTEDISQKVSEEI
-541 SRNIT
+541 QK
-546 EEVQRTLA
+546 VLA
-554 QSNAR
+554 QSNSHL
-559 IQEFIK
+559 QDFVK
-565 SLITK
+565 DLISK
-570 RDNDFKAL
+570 EDNAFKAL
-578 ARKIAEKQNDAD
+578 AREINEKQNASD
-590 YQEGKKIFDENKY
+590 YQEGKKIFDENKN
-603 LSHVMEQIS
+603 LSHVMEQIAN
-612 SLSKQMLLID
+612 LSKQILLIN
-622 KESQMLEKLDKEVK
+622 KESQILEELSKECK
-636 TIASE
+636 TIASD

-653 NYIASVLRIQHDNIT
+653 NSIASVLRIQHDNIT
-668 LSAGYELR
+668 LSAGYEL
-676 KNLEE
+676 KKDLEE

-694 NALIVNVTFQYQKK
+694 NALIVNVIFQYQKK
-708 TKDCIKEC
+708 TKDSIKEC
-716 LADLLN
+716 LKDLLN
-722 KSLRGEITFKNGY
+722 KALRGEITFKNGY

-740 ISMILSNNWFSLFY
+740 ISMILSGNWFSLQY
-754 CVDYEGDRL
+754 SVDYEGDNL
-763 FDMSPGKRSFVVLK
+763 SDMSPGKRSFVVLK

-800 RAIYNELVKYIR
+800 RAIYNELVKYVR

-846 NAPNDKGIKFQYIH
+846 NAPNDRGIKFQYVH
-860 GSLEHSMH
+860 GSLENTSA
-868 RNSDES
+868 RITDDNE
-874 LPILCRCG
+874 PILYRCG

>member
-1 MTVMNRGSEW
+1 MNRGSEW

-22 TAKNDQYENSDDIWE
+22 TAKNDHYGNSDEVWE
-37 KYIDALEK
+37 RYIDALEK

-53 TDYFSMDNY
+53 TDYFSISNY
-62 YKVLQF
+62 IKVKEYQK
-68 QAEGRLDG
+68 QDRLKG
-76 KTLLPNVEMRI
+76 KFLLPNVEMRI
-87 TPVTKS
+87 YPVTDKS
-93 GTAINI
+93 KLINI
-99 HAIFDPTLTKEE
+99 HAIFDPFLDVAD

-116 FSSLKMKS
+116 FRQLQF
-124 GDETYCCTRPQLLS
+124 TYNDASYSCIDNDLAKL
-138 FGRKLANDNSYPE
+138 GRIVENNPNLADDV
-151 KAAIKKAIGEFVVPF
+151 AIKKGIDAFAVSYEALKKVIDKAFFKGHVIIALSNGSKDGVTGILNQEGNMQPLRKEITRMS
-166 DDLHKILSKK
+166 DIILSGNPGDVEY
-176 FFDNRVIVAL
+176 F
-186 SGKSQDG
+186 SG
-193 LSGLLNTDSNTHTL
+193 
-207 RKQIGRMADVILSS
+207 
-221 NAKDIAY
+221 AKTSV
-228 FLGESKDSKETVIAT
+228 EEVVST
-243 YRSLKPCIIG
+243 YGSLKPCIIG

-288 PKERVRISDTMPDFK
+288 PKERVRISDAIPDFK

-317 GVWNQTVP
+317 GVWNQTIP
-325 FNQNLNTIIGG
+325 LNQNLNTIIGG
-336 RSTGKSTLLASVAAK
+336 RSTGKSTLLASMAAK
-351 FQEIKNDE
+351 FQKIKNDE

-374 WRDGQEADN
+374 WRDGLEADN

-398 SRRDSDKLFLEILTS
+398 SRRDSDKLFLEILIS
-413 LPEMREAYEKYKSDE
+413 LPNMREAYEKFKADE

-445 RRQYKEKYAYV
+445 RRQYNEKNAYV

-461 KEGIKREIEKLSK
+461 KEGIKREIEKFAK
-474 ERDSIQ
+474 ERDTIQ
-480 RRLTDKKGLLEKY
+480 RNLTDKKELLERF
-493 QIVGKEIS
+493 QIAAKELA
-501 DLRTKETV
+501 DLRTKEVV
-509 MRHDLEL
+509 MRQDLEI
-516 LNLLGTSEILT
+516 LNLLSSSNLLSI
-527 VNPAVSCIGLTEEI
+527 NPSVSWLGLTEDISQKVSEEI
-541 SRNIT
+541 QK
-546 EEVQRTLA
+546 VLA
-554 QSNAR
+554 QSNSHL
-559 IQEFIK
+559 QDFVK
-565 SLITK
+565 DLISK
-570 RDNDFKAL
+570 EDNAFKAL
-578 ARKIAEKQNDAD
+578 AREINEKQNASD
-590 YQEGKKIFDENKY
+590 YQEGKKIFAENKN

-612 SLSKQMLLID
+612 NLSKQILLIN
-622 KESQMLEKLDKEVK
+622 KESQILEELSKECK
-636 TIASE
+636 TIASD

-653 NYIASVLRIQHDNIT
+653 NSIASVLRIQHDNIT
-668 LSAGYELR
+668 LSAGYEL
-676 KNLEE
+676 KKDLEE

-694 NALIVNVTFQYQKK
+694 NALIVNVIFQYQKK
-708 TKDCIKEC
+708 TKDSIKEC
-716 LADLLN
+716 LKDLLN
-722 KSLRGEITFKNGY
+722 KALRGEITFKNGY

-740 ISMILSNNWFSLFY
+740 ISMILSGNWFSLQY
-754 CVDYEGDRL
+754 SVDYEGDNL

-800 RAIYNELVKYIR
+800 RAIYNELVKYVR

-846 NAPNDKGIKFQYIH
+846 NAPNDRGIKFQYVH
-860 GSLEHSMH
+860 GSLENTSA
-868 RNSDES
+868 RITDDNE
-874 LPILCRCG
+874 PILYRCG